1 MERKNANIDDVI
13 RTVETASAKE
23 LEELA
28 GIREAVEDLKGGRV
42 ATVDPVSR
50 SVSALNRTIENSRP
64 DFVANAPS
72 VDPIVEAM
80 KRLNLGDVSRIRE
93 DKVTNRAQQAAPTA
107 HNPPNRRREAITE
120 DVKAQRLE
128 TVKLAR
134 DLKGERVATV
144 DPVSRSVSALNRTI
158 ENSRPDFVANAPSV
172 DPIVDAMKRLNL
184 GDVSRVVQEG
194 IAQQEQQAKS
204 TTPKGKKRR
213 RKAIPED
220 IKAQRTEAA
229 EHAREMFDQ
238 KGGAQKS
245 QNQRDARG
253 RFIGKSGSKA
263 AAEDARA
270 ERAEKA
276 RRKEDDER
284 LNAESGLL
292 KKLSKVAEGI
302 GNPSETRAVDALG
315 YAVAGPLWAAGK
327 ELGGISKE
335 VGGSLNGA
343 RKSIADVI
351 RGNDDNSRRKG
362 FFRRKS
368 QNSAD
373 VVQVNTQKRTVQELQ
388 EQTSEIKEGNDKIL
402 SALDQI
408 AKNTGKKKGGLLSK
422 LFSLLGKGAGGVASL
437 LMGRGMLKK
446 AGALAFGA
454 LGAKKLV
461 GMLRGG
467 GKKTLAHEGGDL
479 AARAAGKLG
488 LKAVGKGALRAIPLV
503 GTVAG
508 GIYDA
513 VTGWNDTEAQRRAFG
528 LKSGQDPS
536 FQQKAAYTLANVLD
550 MGGLVSGISSAIG
563 EVLKSLGFEDIG
575 NMLQSFSTESIA
587 QAIDSGITNLET
599 YISNLGDT
607 ISTKFDDYTAKIGD
621 AVSAWF
627 SDTSNKLLEKLDAI
641 KDFFTVDNLKQV
653 FSDAIDSAIDFIKNP
668 GKHIKEAAGN
678 IWDGVKNLPGKALD
692 AAVDAVKN
700 TPAAMIVSKIPNPI
714 GEANAKEI
722 TPELKAPVNSEANAK
737 EIAPELKAPVNSE
750 ANAKEITPELKA
762 PVNSE
767 ANAKE
772 IAPELKAPVNSEAN
786 AKEIT
791 PELKAPVNSHQET
804 SDSKT
809 ESDAKQT
816 NIVTRVI
823 NAALDTAK
831 DSNKTV
837 KETANQIINANAVET
852 GNSALQK
859 IDKAIGQNSSS
870 SSSLNTTGT
879 RNDIQKAADTYN
891 NGRLDVKV
899 GGLGAEG
906 KANLDKLAPYFA
918 ELENKYGLPEGTL
931 YSIAATESGGDP
943 NAKSPLTRSPDGKLS
958 GGALGM
964 FQFTSIARKET
975 GISEQDAFDPVKSAE
990 AAALLMSKYLKQA
1003 NGDLNEAITA
1013 YNAGFGTI
1021 NKWKKG
1027 TGDLSKE
1034 NREYAIKVN
1043 THRARYLGGEI
1054 YTPEAGAQGG
1064 AQYGVRGPLPDNAVI
1079 DQSTG
1084 LAFTPGDSPFEKG
1097 GLVDKIG
1104 NAVGV
1109 NDLVNKFMN
1118 GRGMRREVVQGTLEE
1133 RARGKGTATAAGN
1146 VYVDTP
1152 MPVEEARPV
1161 ANNSSYFDQLGA
1173 QMGID
1178 GLFDK
1183 LRNSPGMRKNNAPE
1197 PASTSQVTT
1206 AANDLQQPTGRMQI
1220 DGQVISDLGGS
1231 GAKPTMQLADNTV
1244 SLDGETKRLFAQMTS
1259 LLARIEEHTKDSA
1272 KGQGTVV
1279 KVSTPQPGV
1288 MRTVPLSIDDPLM
1301 NDYARVD

>member
-64 DFVANAPS
+64 DFVA
-72 VDPIVEAM
+72 
-80 KRLNLGDVSRIRE
+80 K
-93 DKVTNRAQQAAPTA
+93 
-107 HNPPNRRREAITE
+107 
-120 DVKAQRLE
+120 
-128 TVKLAR
+128 
-134 DLKGERVATV
+134 
-144 DPVSRSVSALNRTI
+144 
-158 ENSRPDFVANAPSV
+158 APSV

-184 GDVSRVVQEG
+184 GDVSRVVQEDV
-194 IAQQEQQAKS
+194 AQQEQRAKS

-220 IKAQRTEAA
+220 VKAQRTEAA
-229 EHAREMFDQ
+229 EHAREMFGQ

-253 RFIGKSGSKA
+253 RFIGKPGSKA

-388 EQTSEIKEGNDKIL
+388 DQTSEIKEGNDKIL

-550 MGGLVSGISSAIG
+550 LGGLVSGISSAIG
-563 EVLKSLGFEDIG
+563 DVLKSLGFEDIG

-668 GKHIKEAAGN
+668 GKHIKEAASN

-700 TPAAMIVSKIPNPI
+700 TPAAMIVSKTPNPI

-722 TPELKAPVNSEANAK
+722 TPELKAPVNS
-737 EIAPELKAPVNSE
+737 
-750 ANAKEITPELKA
+750 
-762 PVNSE
+762 
-767 ANAKE
+767 
-772 IAPELKAPVNSEAN
+772 
-786 AKEIT
+786 
-791 PELKAPVNSHQET
+791 QQGT
-804 SDSKT
+804 SDSKA

-816 NIVTRVI
+816 NIAARVI
-823 NAALDTAK
+823 NAALDMAK

-852 GNSALQK
+852 GNKAAQTIDAALGQSATGKEEALSAYEIDKRRFNNGKDVSLPKLNTAGYQWISDNADYFDELERKYGLEKGILSAVASAESSAGQRTGNPVDKNGNKLSSALGAFQITK
-859 IDKAIGQNSSS
+859 
-870 SSSLNTTGT
+870 GT
-879 RNDIQKAADTYN
+879 REDLGLSDADAMDTRKAAD
-891 NGRLDVKV
+891 
-899 GGLGAEG
+899 GA
-906 KANLDKLAPYFA
+906 
-918 ELENKYGLPEGTL
+918 
-931 YSIAATESGGDP
+931 
-943 NAKSPLTRSPDGKLS
+943 
-958 GGALGM
+958 
-964 FQFTSIARKET
+964 
-975 GISEQDAFDPVKSAE
+975 
-990 AAALLMSKYLKQA
+990 
-1003 NGDLNEAITA
+1003 
-1013 YNAGFGTI
+1013 
-1021 NKWKKG
+1021 
-1027 TGDLSKE
+1027 
-1034 NREYAIKVN
+1034 
-1043 THRARYLGGEI
+1043 ARYLSMLMNRYNGDQGRAIAAYHAGMGHVDKGRVVAGTGE
-1054 YTPEAGAQGG
+1054 YVTR
-1064 AQYGVRGPLPDNAVI
+1064 VRGYQQMLNNGAVYGSKVDHSAPAIHEKIPDNAVI

-1161 ANNSSYFDQLGA
+1161 ASNSSYFDQLGA

-1197 PASTSQVTT
+1197 PASTSLVTT

>member
-80 KRLNLGDVSRIRE
+80 KRLNLGDVSRVVQE
-93 DKVTNRAQQAAPTA
+93 DVALQEPRAKSTTRKGKK
-107 HNPPNRRREAITE
+107 RRKKAITE
-120 DVKAQRLE
+120 DV
-128 TVKLAR
+128 
-134 DLKGERVATV
+134 
-144 DPVSRSVSALNRTI
+144 
-158 ENSRPDFVANAPSV
+158 
-172 DPIVDAMKRLNL
+172 
-184 GDVSRVVQEG
+184 
-194 IAQQEQQAKS
+194 
-204 TTPKGKKRR
+204 
-213 RKAIPED
+213 
-220 IKAQRTEAA
+220 KAQRTEAA
-229 EHAREMFDQ
+229 EHAREMFGQ

-245 QNQRDARG
+245 QNQRDVRG

-263 AAEDARA
+263 AAEDVRA

-276 RRKEDDER
+276 WRKEDDER

-368 QNSAD
+368 QSSAD

-422 LFSLLGKGAGGVASL
+422 LFSLLGKGAGGIASLIFGRGALKKVGSMALGALGIKKVASL
-437 LMGRGMLKK
+437 LG
-446 AGALAFGA
+446 F
-454 LGAKKLV
+454 
-461 GMLRGG
+461 G
-467 GKKTLAHEGGDL
+467 GKKAAAKEAGELATRG
-479 AARAAGKLG
+479 AGKLATKG
-488 LKAVGKGALRAIPLV
+488 LGKLGVKALAKGALRAIPLV

-528 LKSGQDPS
+528 LKSGQEPS

-563 EVLKSLGFEDIG
+563 GVLKSLGFEDIG

-587 QAIDSGITNLET
+587 QAIDSGITSLET
-599 YISNLGDT
+599 YISKLGDT
-607 ISTKFDDYTAKIGD
+607 ISTTFSDYTAKIGD
-621 AVSAWF
+621 AISAWF
-627 SDTSNKLLEKLDAI
+627 SDTTKNLNEKLDAI
-641 KDFFTVDNLKQV
+641 KNFFTVDNLKQV

-668 GKHIKEAAGN
+668 GKHIKEAGSNLWNTVKEHAGEAMN
-678 IWDGVKNLPGKALD
+678 KTAD
-692 AAVDAVKN
+692 AIIQS
-700 TPAAMIVSKIPNPI
+700 TPLGLAASTLVNK
-714 GEANAKEI
+714 ANAKEV
-722 TPELKAPVNSEANAK
+722 TPELKTPAKESQEANTPK
-737 EIAPELKAPVNSE
+737 SEDTPKKA
-750 ANAKEITPELKA
+750 
-762 PVNSE
+762 
-767 ANAKE
+767 
-772 IAPELKAPVNSEAN
+772 
-786 AKEIT
+786 
-791 PELKAPVNSHQET
+791 
-804 SDSKT
+804 
-809 ESDAKQT
+809 
-816 NIVTRVI
+816 NIVTRVV
-823 NAALDTAK
+823 NASLDTAK

-837 KETANQIINANAVET
+837 KQTANQIINANAVET
-852 GNSALQK
+852 GNKAAQTIDAALGQSATGKEEALSAYEIDKRRFNNGKDVSLPKLNAAGYQWISDNADYFDELERKYGLEKGILSAVASAESSAGQTTGNPVDKNGNKLSSALGAFQITK
-859 IDKAIGQNSSS
+859 
-870 SSSLNTTGT
+870 GT
-879 RNDIQKAADTYN
+879 REDLGLSDADAMDTRKAAD
-891 NGRLDVKV
+891 
-899 GGLGAEG
+899 GA
-906 KANLDKLAPYFA
+906 
-918 ELENKYGLPEGTL
+918 
-931 YSIAATESGGDP
+931 
-943 NAKSPLTRSPDGKLS
+943 
-958 GGALGM
+958 
-964 FQFTSIARKET
+964 
-975 GISEQDAFDPVKSAE
+975 
-990 AAALLMSKYLKQA
+990 
-1003 NGDLNEAITA
+1003 
-1013 YNAGFGTI
+1013 
-1021 NKWKKG
+1021 
-1027 TGDLSKE
+1027 
-1034 NREYAIKVN
+1034 
-1043 THRARYLGGEI
+1043 ARYLSMLMNRYNGDQGRAIAAYHAGMGHVDKGRVVAGTGE
-1054 YTPEAGAQGG
+1054 YVTR
-1064 AQYGVRGPLPDNAVI
+1064 VRGYQQMLNNGAVYGSKVDHSAPAIYEKIPDNAVI

-1178 GLFDK
+1178 GLYDK
-1183 LRNSPGMRKNNAPE
+1183 LINARGMRSNNSPQPN
-1197 PASTSQVTT
+1197 STSQVTT

-1231 GAKPTMQLADNTV
+1231 GAKPTMQLDDNTV

>member
-42 ATVDPVSR
+42 DTVDPVSR

-64 DFVANAPS
+64 DFVA
-72 VDPIVEAM
+72 
-80 KRLNLGDVSRIRE
+80 K
-93 DKVTNRAQQAAPTA
+93 
-107 HNPPNRRREAITE
+107 
-120 DVKAQRLE
+120 
-128 TVKLAR
+128 
-134 DLKGERVATV
+134 
-144 DPVSRSVSALNRTI
+144 
-158 ENSRPDFVANAPSV
+158 APSV

-184 GDVSRVVQEG
+184 GDVSRVVQEDV
-194 IAQQEQQAKS
+194 AQQEQRAKS

-220 IKAQRTEAA
+220 VKAQRTEAA
-229 EHAREMFDQ
+229 EHAREMFGQ

-550 MGGLVSGISSAIG
+550 LGGLVSGISSAIG
-563 EVLKSLGFEDIG
+563 DVLKSLGFEDIG

-587 QAIDSGITNLET
+587 QAIDSGVTNLET

-722 TPELKAPVNSEANAK
+722 TPELKAPVNS
-737 EIAPELKAPVNSE
+737 
-750 ANAKEITPELKA
+750 
-762 PVNSE
+762 
-767 ANAKE
+767 
-772 IAPELKAPVNSEAN
+772 
-786 AKEIT
+786 
-791 PELKAPVNSHQET
+791 HQET

-816 NIVTRVI
+816 NIATRVI

-852 GNSALQK
+852 GNSAVRK
-859 IDKAIGQNSSS
+859 IDSAIGQNSSS
-870 SSSLNTTGT
+870 SSSRNTTGT
-879 RNDIQKAADTYN
+879 GNDIQKAADTYN
-891 NGRLDVKV
+891 NGNLDVKV
-899 GGLGAEG
+899 GSLGAEG

-931 YSIAATESGGDP
+931 YAIAATESGGNP
-943 NAKSPLTRSPDGKLS
+943 YAKSQT
-958 GGALGM
+958 GALGM
-964 FQFTSIARKET
+964 FQFTGIAREET
-975 GISEQDAFDPVKSAE
+975 GLAEGESFDPVKSAE

-1054 YTPEAGAQGG
+1054 YTPGAGAQGG
-1064 AQYGVRGPLPDNAVI
+1064 AQYGVREPLPDNAVI

-1161 ANNSSYFDQLGA
+1161 ASNSSYFDQLGA

>member
-50 SVSALNRTIENSRP
+50 SVSALNHTIENSRP
-64 DFVANAPS
+64 DFVA
-72 VDPIVEAM
+72 
-80 KRLNLGDVSRIRE
+80 K
-93 DKVTNRAQQAAPTA
+93 
-107 HNPPNRRREAITE
+107 
-120 DVKAQRLE
+120 
-128 TVKLAR
+128 
-134 DLKGERVATV
+134 
-144 DPVSRSVSALNRTI
+144 
-158 ENSRPDFVANAPSV
+158 APSV

-184 GDVSRVVQEG
+184 GDVSRVVQEDV
-194 IAQQEQQAKS
+194 AQQEQRAKS
-204 TTPKGKKRR
+204 TTPNGKKRR

-220 IKAQRTEAA
+220 VKAQRTEAA
-229 EHAREMFDQ
+229 EHAREMFGQ

-388 EQTSEIKEGNDKIL
+388 DQTSEIKEGNDKIL

-467 GKKTLAHEGGDL
+467 GKKTLVHEGGDL

-587 QAIDSGITNLET
+587 LAIDSGITNLET

-668 GKHIKEAAGN
+668 GKQIKEAAGN

-722 TPELKAPVNSEANAK
+722 TPELKAPVNS
-737 EIAPELKAPVNSE
+737 
-750 ANAKEITPELKA
+750 
-762 PVNSE
+762 
-767 ANAKE
+767 
-772 IAPELKAPVNSEAN
+772 
-786 AKEIT
+786 
-791 PELKAPVNSHQET
+791 HQGT

-816 NIVTRVI
+816 NIAARVI
-823 NAALDTAK
+823 NAALDMAK

-852 GNSALQK
+852 GNKAAQTIDAALGQSATGKEEALSAYEIDKRRFNNGKDVSLPKLNAAGYQWISDNADYFDELERKYGLEKGILSAVASAESSAGQRTGNPVDKNGNKLSSALGAFQITK
-859 IDKAIGQNSSS
+859 
-870 SSSLNTTGT
+870 GT
-879 RNDIQKAADTYN
+879 REDLGLSDADAMDTRKAAD
-891 NGRLDVKV
+891 
-899 GGLGAEG
+899 GA
-906 KANLDKLAPYFA
+906 
-918 ELENKYGLPEGTL
+918 
-931 YSIAATESGGDP
+931 
-943 NAKSPLTRSPDGKLS
+943 
-958 GGALGM
+958 
-964 FQFTSIARKET
+964 
-975 GISEQDAFDPVKSAE
+975 
-990 AAALLMSKYLKQA
+990 
-1003 NGDLNEAITA
+1003 
-1013 YNAGFGTI
+1013 
-1021 NKWKKG
+1021 
-1027 TGDLSKE
+1027 
-1034 NREYAIKVN
+1034 
-1043 THRARYLGGEI
+1043 ARYLSMLMNRYNGDQGRAIAAYHAGMGHVDKGRVVVGTGE
-1054 YTPEAGAQGG
+1054 YVTR
-1064 AQYGVRGPLPDNAVI
+1064 VRGYQQMLNNGAVYGSKVDHSAPAIYEKIPDNAVI

-1161 ANNSSYFDQLGA
+1161 ASNSSYFDQLGA

-1183 LRNSPGMRKNNAPE
+1183 LRNSPGMRKNNALE

>member
-28 GIREAVEDLKGGRV
+28 GIREAVEDLKGERV

-80 KRLNLGDVSRIRE
+80 KRLNLGDVPRVVQE
-93 DKVTNRAQQAAPTA
+93 DVALQEPQAKSTT
-107 HNPPNRRREAITE
+107 RKGKKRGRKAITE
-120 DVKAQRLE
+120 DV
-128 TVKLAR
+128 
-134 DLKGERVATV
+134 
-144 DPVSRSVSALNRTI
+144 
-158 ENSRPDFVANAPSV
+158 
-172 DPIVDAMKRLNL
+172 
-184 GDVSRVVQEG
+184 
-194 IAQQEQQAKS
+194 
-204 TTPKGKKRR
+204 
-213 RKAIPED
+213 
-220 IKAQRTEAA
+220 KAQRTEAA
-229 EHAREMFDQ
+229 EHAREMFGQ
-238 KGGAQKS
+238 KGGTQKS

-270 ERAEKA
+270 ERAEKT

-351 RGNDDNSRRKG
+351 RGNDDNSRKKG

-368 QNSAD
+368 QSSAD

-388 EQTSEIKEGNDKIL
+388 DQTSEIKEGNDKIL

-422 LFSLLGKGAGGVASL
+422 LFSLLGKGAGGIASL
-437 LMGRGMLKK
+437 IFGRGALKK
-446 AGALAFGA
+446 VGSMALGA
-454 LGAKKLV
+454 LGIKGV
-461 GMLRGG
+461 
-467 GKKTLAHEGGDL
+467 
-479 AARAAGKLG
+479 GKLG
-488 LKAVGKGALRAIPLV
+488 IKAVAKGALRAIPLV

-513 VTGWNDTEAQRRAFG
+513 VTGWNDIEAQRRAFG

-587 QAIDSGITNLET
+587 QAIDSGVTNLET

-621 AVSAWF
+621 AISAWF
-627 SDTSNKLLEKLDAI
+627 SDTTKNLNEKLDAI
-641 KDFFTVDNLKQV
+641 KNFFTVDNLKQV

-668 GKHIKEAAGN
+668 GKYIKEAGS
-678 IWDGVKNLPGKALD
+678 NLWSAAKELSGEVAD
-692 AAVDAVKN
+692 AAVQS
-700 TPAAMIVSKIPNPI
+700 TPVAWVASKLVNK
-714 GEANAKEI
+714 ADAKEV
-722 TPELKAPVNSEANAK
+722 TPELKTPAK
-737 EIAPELKAPVNSE
+737 ESQEDNAP
-750 ANAKEITPELKA
+750 
-762 PVNSE
+762 
-767 ANAKE
+767 
-772 IAPELKAPVNSEAN
+772 
-786 AKEIT
+786 
-791 PELKAPVNSHQET
+791 
-804 SDSKT
+804 KT
-809 ESDAKQT
+809 EYTPKKA
-816 NIVTRVI
+816 NIVTRVV
-823 NAALDTAK
+823 NASLDTAK

-852 GNSALQK
+852 GNRALQK
-859 IDKAIGQNSSS
+859 IDNAIGQNSSS

-891 NGRLDVKV
+891 NGNLDVKV
-899 GGLGAEG
+899 GSLGAEG

-931 YSIAATESGGDP
+931 YAIAATESGGDP
-943 NAKSPLTRSPDGKLS
+943 NAKSTLTRSPNGKLS

-964 FQFTSIARKET
+964 FQFTSVAREET
-975 GISEQDAFDPVKSAE
+975 GLSREDSFNPEKSAE

-1054 YTPEAGAQGG
+1054 YTPGAGAQGG

-1133 RARGKGTATAAGN
+1133 RARGRGTATAAGN

-1178 GLFDK
+1178 GLYDK
-1183 LRNSPGMRKNNAPE
+1183 LINARGMRSNNSPQ

>member
-28 GIREAVEDLKGGRV
+28 GIREAVEDLKGERV

-64 DFVANAPS
+64 DFVTNAPS
-72 VDPIVEAM
+72 VDSIVDAM

-93 DKVTNRAQQAAPTA
+93 DKVTNREQQAAPTA

-128 TVKLAR
+128 TVKLDR

-229 EHAREMFDQ
+229 EHARKMFDQ

-422 LFSLLGKGAGGVASL
+422 LFSLLGKGAGGIASLIFGRGVLKKVGSMALGALGIKKVASL
-437 LMGRGMLKK
+437 LG
-446 AGALAFGA
+446 F
-454 LGAKKLV
+454 
-461 GMLRGG
+461 G
-467 GKKTLAHEGGDL
+467 GKKAAAKEAGELATRG
-479 AARAAGKLG
+479 AGKLATKG
-488 LKAVGKGALRAIPLV
+488 LGKLGVKALAKGALRAIPLV

-513 VTGWNDTEAQRRAFG
+513 VTGWNDTEAQRRTFG
-528 LKSGQDPS
+528 LKDGEDPS

-563 EVLKSLGFEDIG
+563 GVLKSLGFEDIG

-607 ISTKFDDYTAKIGD
+607 ISTTFSDYTAKIGD
-621 AVSAWF
+621 AISAWF
-627 SDTSNKLLEKLDAI
+627 SDTTKNLNEKLDAI
-641 KDFFTVDNLKQV
+641 KNFFTVDNLKQV

-668 GKHIKEAAGN
+668 GKYIKEAGS
-678 IWDGVKNLPGKALD
+678 NLWSAAKELSGEVAD
-692 AAVDAVKN
+692 AAVQS
-700 TPAAMIVSKIPNPI
+700 TPVAWVASKLVNK
-714 GEANAKEI
+714 ADAKEV
-722 TPELKAPVNSEANAK
+722 TPELKTPAK
-737 EIAPELKAPVNSE
+737 ESQEDNAP
-750 ANAKEITPELKA
+750 
-762 PVNSE
+762 
-767 ANAKE
+767 
-772 IAPELKAPVNSEAN
+772 
-786 AKEIT
+786 
-791 PELKAPVNSHQET
+791 
-804 SDSKT
+804 KT
-809 ESDAKQT
+809 EYTPKKA
-816 NIVTRVI
+816 NIVTRVV
-823 NAALDTAK
+823 NASLDTAK

-859 IDKAIGQNSSS
+859 IDNAIGQNSSS

-891 NGRLDVKV
+891 NGNLDVKV
-899 GGLGAEG
+899 GSLGAEG

-931 YSIAATESGGDP
+931 YAIAATESGGNP
-943 NAKSPLTRSPDGKLS
+943 YAKSQT
-958 GGALGM
+958 GALGM
-964 FQFTSIARKET
+964 FQFTGIAREET
-975 GISEQDAFDPVKSAE
+975 GLAEGESFDPVKSAE

-1054 YTPEAGAQGG
+1054 YTPGAGAQGG

-1152 MPVEEARPV
+1152 MPVEEAPPV

-1173 QMGID
+1173 QMEID

-1197 PASTSQVTT
+1197 PASTSKVTT

-1244 SLDGETKRLFAQMTS
+1244 SLDGETKRLFAQMAS

>member
-64 DFVANAPS
+64 DFVA
-72 VDPIVEAM
+72 
-80 KRLNLGDVSRIRE
+80 K
-93 DKVTNRAQQAAPTA
+93 
-107 HNPPNRRREAITE
+107 
-120 DVKAQRLE
+120 
-128 TVKLAR
+128 
-134 DLKGERVATV
+134 
-144 DPVSRSVSALNRTI
+144 
-158 ENSRPDFVANAPSV
+158 APSV

-184 GDVSRVVQEG
+184 GDVSRVVQEDV
-194 IAQQEQQAKS
+194 AQQEQRAKS

-220 IKAQRTEAA
+220 VKAQRTEAA
-229 EHAREMFDQ
+229 EHAREMFGQ

-315 YAVAGPLWAAGK
+315 YAIAGPLWAAGK

-388 EQTSEIKEGNDKIL
+388 DQTSEIKEGNDKIL

-587 QAIDSGITNLET
+587 LAIDSGITNLET

-722 TPELKAPVNSEANAK
+722 TPELKAPVNSY
-737 EIAPELKAPVNSE
+737 
-750 ANAKEITPELKA
+750 
-762 PVNSE
+762 
-767 ANAKE
+767 
-772 IAPELKAPVNSEAN
+772 
-786 AKEIT
+786 
-791 PELKAPVNSHQET
+791 QGT

-816 NIVTRVI
+816 NIAARVI
-823 NAALDTAK
+823 NAALDMAK

-837 KETANQIINANAVET
+837 KETANQISNANAVET
-852 GNSALQK
+852 GNKAAQTIDAALGQSATGKEEALSAYEIDKRRFNNGKDVSLPKLNAAGYQWISDNADYFDELERKYGLEKGILSAVASAESSAGQRTGNPVDKNGNKLSSALGAFQITK
-859 IDKAIGQNSSS
+859 
-870 SSSLNTTGT
+870 GT
-879 RNDIQKAADTYN
+879 REDLGLSDADAMDTRKAAD
-891 NGRLDVKV
+891 
-899 GGLGAEG
+899 GA
-906 KANLDKLAPYFA
+906 
-918 ELENKYGLPEGTL
+918 
-931 YSIAATESGGDP
+931 
-943 NAKSPLTRSPDGKLS
+943 
-958 GGALGM
+958 
-964 FQFTSIARKET
+964 
-975 GISEQDAFDPVKSAE
+975 
-990 AAALLMSKYLKQA
+990 
-1003 NGDLNEAITA
+1003 
-1013 YNAGFGTI
+1013 
-1021 NKWKKG
+1021 
-1027 TGDLSKE
+1027 
-1034 NREYAIKVN
+1034 
-1043 THRARYLGGEI
+1043 ARYLSMLMNRYNGDQGRAIAAYHAGMGHVDKGRVVAGTGE
-1054 YTPEAGAQGG
+1054 YVTR
-1064 AQYGVRGPLPDNAVI
+1064 VRGYQQMLNNGAVYGSKVDHSAPAIYEKIPDNAVI

-1133 RARGKGTATAAGN
+1133 RARGRGTATAAGN

-1178 GLFDK
+1178 GLYDK
-1183 LRNSPGMRKNNAPE
+1183 LINARGMRSNNSPQ

>member
-28 GIREAVEDLKGGRV
+28 GIREAVEDLKGERV

-64 DFVANAPS
+64 DFVTNVPS
-72 VDPIVEAM
+72 VDSIVDAM

-93 DKVTNRAQQAAPTA
+93 DKVTNREQQAAPTA

-213 RKAIPED
+213 RKAISED

-388 EQTSEIKEGNDKIL
+388 DQTSEIKEGNDKIL

-587 QAIDSGITNLET
+587 LAIDSGITNLET

-627 SDTSNKLLEKLDAI
+627 SDRSNKLLEKLDAI

-722 TPELKAPVNSEANAK
+722 TPELKAPVNS
-737 EIAPELKAPVNSE
+737 
-750 ANAKEITPELKA
+750 
-762 PVNSE
+762 
-767 ANAKE
+767 
-772 IAPELKAPVNSEAN
+772 
-786 AKEIT
+786 
-791 PELKAPVNSHQET
+791 HQGT

-816 NIVTRVI
+816 NIAARVI
-823 NAALDTAK
+823 NAALDMAK

-852 GNSALQK
+852 GNKAAQTIDAALGQSATGKEEALSAYEIDKRRFNNGKDVSLPKLNAAGYQWISDNADYFDELERKYGLEKGILSAVASAESSAGQRTGNPVDKNGNKLSSALGAFQITK
-859 IDKAIGQNSSS
+859 
-870 SSSLNTTGT
+870 GT
-879 RNDIQKAADTYN
+879 REDLGLSDADAMDTRKAAD
-891 NGRLDVKV
+891 
-899 GGLGAEG
+899 GA
-906 KANLDKLAPYFA
+906 
-918 ELENKYGLPEGTL
+918 
-931 YSIAATESGGDP
+931 
-943 NAKSPLTRSPDGKLS
+943 
-958 GGALGM
+958 
-964 FQFTSIARKET
+964 
-975 GISEQDAFDPVKSAE
+975 
-990 AAALLMSKYLKQA
+990 
-1003 NGDLNEAITA
+1003 
-1013 YNAGFGTI
+1013 
-1021 NKWKKG
+1021 
-1027 TGDLSKE
+1027 
-1034 NREYAIKVN
+1034 
-1043 THRARYLGGEI
+1043 ARYLSMLMNRYNGDQGRAIAAYHAGMGHVDKGRVVAGTGE
-1054 YTPEAGAQGG
+1054 YVTR
-1064 AQYGVRGPLPDNAVI
+1064 VRGYQQMLNNGAVYGSKVDHSAPAIYEKIPDNAVI

-1161 ANNSSYFDQLGA
+1161 ASNSSYFDQLGA

-1183 LRNSPGMRKNNAPE
+1183 LRNSPGMRKNNALE

>member
-50 SVSALNRTIENSRP
+50 SVSALNHTIENSRP
-64 DFVANAPS
+64 DFVA
-72 VDPIVEAM
+72 
-80 KRLNLGDVSRIRE
+80 K
-93 DKVTNRAQQAAPTA
+93 
-107 HNPPNRRREAITE
+107 
-120 DVKAQRLE
+120 
-128 TVKLAR
+128 
-134 DLKGERVATV
+134 
-144 DPVSRSVSALNRTI
+144 
-158 ENSRPDFVANAPSV
+158 APSV

-184 GDVSRVVQEG
+184 GDVSRVVQEDV
-194 IAQQEQQAKS
+194 AQQEQRAKS
-204 TTPKGKKRR
+204 TTPNGKKRR

-220 IKAQRTEAA
+220 VKAQRTEAA
-229 EHAREMFDQ
+229 EHAREMFGQ

-388 EQTSEIKEGNDKIL
+388 DQTSEIKEGNDKIL

-587 QAIDSGITNLET
+587 QAIDSGITNLEI

-678 IWDGVKNLPGKALD
+678 ILDGVKNLPGKALD

-722 TPELKAPVNSEANAK
+722 TPELKAPVNS
-737 EIAPELKAPVNSE
+737 
-750 ANAKEITPELKA
+750 
-762 PVNSE
+762 
-767 ANAKE
+767 
-772 IAPELKAPVNSEAN
+772 
-786 AKEIT
+786 
-791 PELKAPVNSHQET
+791 HQET
-804 SDSKT
+804 SNSKT

-816 NIVTRVI
+816 NIATRVI

-831 DSNKTV
+831 DSNKTA

-859 IDKAIGQNSSS
+859 IDNAIGQNSSS

-891 NGRLDVKV
+891 NGNLDVKV
-899 GGLGAEG
+899 GSLGAEG

-931 YSIAATESGGDP
+931 HSIAATESNGNP
-943 NAKSPLTRSPDGKLS
+943 YAKSQT
-958 GGALGM
+958 GALGM
-964 FQFTSIARKET
+964 FQFTDIARKET
-975 GISEQDAFDPVKSAE
+975 GLSREDSFNPEKSAE

-1003 NGDLNEAITA
+1003 KGDWNEAITA
-1013 YNAGFGTI
+1013 YNAGFRTI
-1021 NKWKKG
+1021 NNWKKG

-1054 YTPEAGAQGG
+1054 YTPGAGAQGG
-1064 AQYGVRGPLPDNAVI
+1064 AQYGIRGALPDNAVI

-1133 RARGKGTATAAGN
+1133 RARGKGTVTAAGN

-1152 MPVEEARPV
+1152 MPAEEARPV

-1178 GLFDK
+1178 GLYDK
-1183 LRNSPGMRKNNAPE
+1183 LINARGMRSNNSPQ
-1197 PASTSQVTT
+1197 PASTPQVTT

>member
-28 GIREAVEDLKGGRV
+28 GIREAVEDLKGERV

-64 DFVANAPS
+64 DFVTNVPS
-72 VDPIVEAM
+72 VDSIVDAM
-80 KRLNLGDVSRIRE
+80 KRLNLGDASRIRE
-93 DKVTNRAQQAAPTA
+93 DKVTNREQQAAPTA

-213 RKAIPED
+213 RKAISED

-388 EQTSEIKEGNDKIL
+388 DQTSEIKEGNDKIL

-422 LFSLLGKGAGGVASL
+422 LFSLLGKGAGGIASLIFGRGALKKVGSMALGALGIKKVASL
-437 LMGRGMLKK
+437 LG
-446 AGALAFGA
+446 F
-454 LGAKKLV
+454 
-461 GMLRGG
+461 G
-467 GKKTLAHEGGDL
+467 GKKAAAKEAGELATRG
-479 AARAAGKLG
+479 AGKLATKG
-488 LKAVGKGALRAIPLV
+488 LEKLGVKAFAKGALRAIPLV

-513 VTGWNDTEAQRRAFG
+513 VTGWNDTEAQRRTFG
-528 LKSGQDPS
+528 LKDGEDPS

-550 MGGLVSGISSAIG
+550 MGGLVSGISNAIG
-563 EVLKSLGFEDIG
+563 GVLKSLGFEDIG

-607 ISTKFDDYTAKIGD
+607 ISTTFNDYTAKIGD
-621 AVSAWF
+621 AISAWF
-627 SDTSNKLLEKLDAI
+627 SDTTKSLNEKLDAI
-641 KDFFTVDNLKQV
+641 KDFFTVDNLKKV

-668 GKHIKEAAGN
+668 GKYIKEAGS
-678 IWDGVKNLPGKALD
+678 NLWSAAKELSGEVAD
-692 AAVDAVKN
+692 AAVQS
-700 TPAAMIVSKIPNPI
+700 TPVAWVASKLVNK
-714 GEANAKEI
+714 ADAKEV
-722 TPELKAPVNSEANAK
+722 TPELKTPAK
-737 EIAPELKAPVNSE
+737 ERQEDNAP
-750 ANAKEITPELKA
+750 
-762 PVNSE
+762 
-767 ANAKE
+767 
-772 IAPELKAPVNSEAN
+772 
-786 AKEIT
+786 
-791 PELKAPVNSHQET
+791 
-804 SDSKT
+804 KT
-809 ESDAKQT
+809 EYTSKKA
-816 NIVTRVI
+816 NIVTRVV
-823 NAALDTAK
+823 NASLDTAK

-891 NGRLDVKV
+891 NGNLDVKV
-899 GGLGAEG
+899 GSLGAEG

-931 YSIAATESGGDP
+931 YAIAATESGGNP
-943 NAKSPLTRSPDGKLS
+943 YAKSQT
-958 GGALGM
+958 GALGM
-964 FQFTSIARKET
+964 FQFTGIAREET
-975 GISEQDAFDPVKSAE
+975 GLAEGESFDPVKSAE

-1054 YTPEAGAQGG
+1054 YTPGAGAQGG

-1133 RARGKGTATAAGN
+1133 RARGKGTATATGN

-1161 ANNSSYFDQLGA
+1161 ASNSSYFDQLGA

>member
-80 KRLNLGDVSRIRE
+80 KRLNLGDVPRVVQE
-93 DKVTNRAQQAAPTA
+93 DVALQEPQAKSTT
-107 HNPPNRRREAITE
+107 RKGKKRGRKAITE
-120 DVKAQRLE
+120 DV
-128 TVKLAR
+128 
-134 DLKGERVATV
+134 
-144 DPVSRSVSALNRTI
+144 
-158 ENSRPDFVANAPSV
+158 
-172 DPIVDAMKRLNL
+172 
-184 GDVSRVVQEG
+184 
-194 IAQQEQQAKS
+194 
-204 TTPKGKKRR
+204 
-213 RKAIPED
+213 
-220 IKAQRTEAA
+220 KAQRTEAA
-229 EHAREMFDQ
+229 EHAREMFGQ
-238 KGGAQKS
+238 KGGTQKS

-270 ERAEKA
+270 ERAEKT

-351 RGNDDNSRRKG
+351 RGNDDNSRKKG

-368 QNSAD
+368 QSSAD

-388 EQTSEIKEGNDKIL
+388 DQTSEIKEGNDKIL

-422 LFSLLGKGAGGVASL
+422 LFSLLGKGAGGIASL
-437 LMGRGMLKK
+437 IFGRGALKK
-446 AGALAFGA
+446 VGSMALGA
-454 LGAKKLV
+454 LGIKGV
-461 GMLRGG
+461 
-467 GKKTLAHEGGDL
+467 
-479 AARAAGKLG
+479 GKLG
-488 LKAVGKGALRAIPLV
+488 IKAVAKGALRAIPLV

-513 VTGWNDTEAQRRAFG
+513 VTGWNDIEAQRREFG

-587 QAIDSGITNLET
+587 QAIDGGVTNLET

-621 AVSAWF
+621 AISAWF
-627 SDTSNKLLEKLDAI
+627 SDTTKNLNEKLDAI
-641 KDFFTVDNLKQV
+641 KNFFTVDNLKQV

-668 GKHIKEAAGN
+668 GKYIKEAGS
-678 IWDGVKNLPGKALD
+678 NLWSAAKELSGEVAD
-692 AAVDAVKN
+692 AAVQS
-700 TPAAMIVSKIPNPI
+700 TPVAWVASKLVNK
-714 GEANAKEI
+714 ADAKEV
-722 TPELKAPVNSEANAK
+722 TPELKTPAK
-737 EIAPELKAPVNSE
+737 ESQEDNAP
-750 ANAKEITPELKA
+750 
-762 PVNSE
+762 
-767 ANAKE
+767 
-772 IAPELKAPVNSEAN
+772 
-786 AKEIT
+786 
-791 PELKAPVNSHQET
+791 
-804 SDSKT
+804 KT
-809 ESDAKQT
+809 EYTPKKA
-816 NIVTRVI
+816 NIVTRVV
-823 NAALDTAK
+823 NASLDTAK

-852 GNSALQK
+852 GNRALQK
-859 IDKAIGQNSSS
+859 IDNAIGQNSSS

-891 NGRLDVKV
+891 NGNLDVKV
-899 GGLGAEG
+899 GSLGAEG

-931 YSIAATESGGDP
+931 YAIAATESGGDP
-943 NAKSPLTRSPDGKLS
+943 NAKSTLTRSPNGKLS

-964 FQFTSIARKET
+964 FQFTSVAREET
-975 GISEQDAFDPVKSAE
+975 GLSREDSFNPEKSAE

-1054 YTPEAGAQGG
+1054 YTPGAGAQGG

-1133 RARGKGTATAAGN
+1133 RARGRGTATAAGN

-1178 GLFDK
+1178 GLYDK
-1183 LRNSPGMRKNNAPE
+1183 LINARGMRSNNSPQ

>member
-80 KRLNLGDVSRIRE
+80 KRLNLGDVSR
-93 DKVTNRAQQAAPTA
+93 
-107 HNPPNRRREAITE
+107 
-120 DVKAQRLE
+120 
-128 TVKLAR
+128 
-134 DLKGERVATV
+134 
-144 DPVSRSVSALNRTI
+144 
-158 ENSRPDFVANAPSV
+158 
-172 DPIVDAMKRLNL
+172 
-184 GDVSRVVQEG
+184 VVQEDV
-194 IAQQEQQAKS
+194 AQQEQRAKS

-220 IKAQRTEAA
+220 VKAQRTEAA
-229 EHAREMFDQ
+229 EHAREMFGQ

-270 ERAEKA
+270 ERAEKD

-388 EQTSEIKEGNDKIL
+388 DQTSEIKEGNDKIL

-550 MGGLVSGISSAIG
+550 LGGLVSGISSAIG
-563 EVLKSLGFEDIG
+563 DVLKSLGFEDIG

-668 GKHIKEAAGN
+668 GKHIKEAASN

-722 TPELKAPVNSEANAK
+722 TPELKAPVNS
-737 EIAPELKAPVNSE
+737 
-750 ANAKEITPELKA
+750 
-762 PVNSE
+762 
-767 ANAKE
+767 
-772 IAPELKAPVNSEAN
+772 
-786 AKEIT
+786 
-791 PELKAPVNSHQET
+791 QQGT
-804 SDSKT
+804 SDSKA

-816 NIVTRVI
+816 NIAARVI
-823 NAALDTAK
+823 NAALDMAK

-852 GNSALQK
+852 GNKAAQTIDAALGQSATGKEEALSAYEIDKRRFNNGKDVSLPKLNAAGYQWISDNADYFDELERKYGLEKGILSAVASAESSAGQRTGNPVDKNGNKLSSALGAFQITK
-859 IDKAIGQNSSS
+859 
-870 SSSLNTTGT
+870 GT
-879 RNDIQKAADTYN
+879 REDLGLSDADAMDTRKAAD
-891 NGRLDVKV
+891 
-899 GGLGAEG
+899 GA
-906 KANLDKLAPYFA
+906 
-918 ELENKYGLPEGTL
+918 
-931 YSIAATESGGDP
+931 
-943 NAKSPLTRSPDGKLS
+943 
-958 GGALGM
+958 
-964 FQFTSIARKET
+964 
-975 GISEQDAFDPVKSAE
+975 
-990 AAALLMSKYLKQA
+990 
-1003 NGDLNEAITA
+1003 
-1013 YNAGFGTI
+1013 
-1021 NKWKKG
+1021 
-1027 TGDLSKE
+1027 
-1034 NREYAIKVN
+1034 
-1043 THRARYLGGEI
+1043 ARYLSMLMNRYNGDQGRAIAAYHAGMGHVDKGRVVAGTGE
-1054 YTPEAGAQGG
+1054 YVTR
-1064 AQYGVRGPLPDNAVI
+1064 VRGYQQMLNNGAVYGSKVDHSAPAIHEKIPDNAVI

-1161 ANNSSYFDQLGA
+1161 ASNSSYFDQLGA

-1206 AANDLQQPTGRMQI
+1206 AVNDLQQPTGRMQI

>member
-28 GIREAVEDLKGGRV
+28 GIREAVEDLKGERV

-64 DFVANAPS
+64 DFVTNAPS
-72 VDPIVEAM
+72 VDSIVDAM

-93 DKVTNRAQQAAPTA
+93 DKVTNREQQAAPTA

-128 TVKLAR
+128 TVKLDR

-229 EHAREMFDQ
+229 EHARKMFDQ

-422 LFSLLGKGAGGVASL
+422 LFSLLGKGAGGIASLIFGRGVLKKVGSMALGALGIKKVASL
-437 LMGRGMLKK
+437 LG
-446 AGALAFGA
+446 F
-454 LGAKKLV
+454 
-461 GMLRGG
+461 G
-467 GKKTLAHEGGDL
+467 GKKAAAKEAGELATRG
-479 AARAAGKLG
+479 AGKLATKG
-488 LKAVGKGALRAIPLV
+488 LGKLGVKALAKGALRAIPLV

-513 VTGWNDTEAQRRAFG
+513 VTGWNDTEAQRRTFG
-528 LKSGQDPS
+528 LKDGEDPS

-563 EVLKSLGFEDIG
+563 GVLKSLGFEDIG

-607 ISTKFDDYTAKIGD
+607 ISTTFSDYTAKIGD
-621 AVSAWF
+621 AISAWF
-627 SDTSNKLLEKLDAI
+627 SDTTKNLNEKLDAI
-641 KDFFTVDNLKQV
+641 KNFFTVDNLKQV

-668 GKHIKEAAGN
+668 GKYIKEAGS
-678 IWDGVKNLPGKALD
+678 NLWSAAKELSGEVAD
-692 AAVDAVKN
+692 AAVQS
-700 TPAAMIVSKIPNPI
+700 TPVAWVASKLVNK
-714 GEANAKEI
+714 ADAKEV
-722 TPELKAPVNSEANAK
+722 TPELKTPAK
-737 EIAPELKAPVNSE
+737 ESQEDNAP
-750 ANAKEITPELKA
+750 
-762 PVNSE
+762 
-767 ANAKE
+767 
-772 IAPELKAPVNSEAN
+772 
-786 AKEIT
+786 
-791 PELKAPVNSHQET
+791 
-804 SDSKT
+804 KT
-809 ESDAKQT
+809 EYTPKKA
-816 NIVTRVI
+816 NIVTRVV
-823 NAALDTAK
+823 NASLDTAK

-859 IDKAIGQNSSS
+859 IDNAIGQNSSS

-891 NGRLDVKV
+891 NGNLDVKV
-899 GGLGAEG
+899 GNLGAEG

-931 YSIAATESGGDP
+931 YAIAATESGGNP
-943 NAKSPLTRSPDGKLS
+943 YAKSQT
-958 GGALGM
+958 GALGM
-964 FQFTSIARKET
+964 FQFTGIAREET
-975 GISEQDAFDPVKSAE
+975 GLAEGESFDPVKSAE

-1054 YTPEAGAQGG
+1054 YTPGAGAQGG

-1173 QMGID
+1173 QMEID

-1197 PASTSQVTT
+1197 PASTSKVTT

-1244 SLDGETKRLFAQMTS
+1244 SLDGETKRLFAQMAS

>member
-80 KRLNLGDVSRIRE
+80 KRLNLGDVPRVVQE
-93 DKVTNRAQQAAPTA
+93 DVALQEPQAKSTT
-107 HNPPNRRREAITE
+107 RKGKKRGRKAITE
-120 DVKAQRLE
+120 DV
-128 TVKLAR
+128 
-134 DLKGERVATV
+134 
-144 DPVSRSVSALNRTI
+144 
-158 ENSRPDFVANAPSV
+158 
-172 DPIVDAMKRLNL
+172 
-184 GDVSRVVQEG
+184 
-194 IAQQEQQAKS
+194 
-204 TTPKGKKRR
+204 
-213 RKAIPED
+213 
-220 IKAQRTEAA
+220 KAQRTEAA
-229 EHAREMFDQ
+229 EHAREMFGQ
-238 KGGAQKS
+238 KGGTQKS

-270 ERAEKA
+270 ERAEKT

-388 EQTSEIKEGNDKIL
+388 DQTSEIKEGNDKIL

-422 LFSLLGKGAGGVASL
+422 LFSLLGKGAGGIASL
-437 LMGRGMLKK
+437 IFGRGALKK
-446 AGALAFGA
+446 VGSMALGA
-454 LGAKKLV
+454 LGIKGV
-461 GMLRGG
+461 
-467 GKKTLAHEGGDL
+467 
-479 AARAAGKLG
+479 GKLG
-488 LKAVGKGALRAIPLV
+488 IKAVAKGALRAIPLV

-550 MGGLVSGISSAIG
+550 LGGLVSGISSAIG
-563 EVLKSLGFEDIG
+563 DVLKSLGFEDIG

-587 QAIDSGITNLET
+587 QAIDSGVTNLET

-621 AVSAWF
+621 AISAWF
-627 SDTSNKLLEKLDAI
+627 SDTTKNLNEKLDAI
-641 KDFFTVDNLKQV
+641 KNFFTVDNLKQV

-668 GKHIKEAAGN
+668 GKYIKEAGS
-678 IWDGVKNLPGKALD
+678 NLWSAAKELSGEVAD
-692 AAVDAVKN
+692 AAVQS
-700 TPAAMIVSKIPNPI
+700 TPVAWVASKLVNK
-714 GEANAKEI
+714 ADAKEV
-722 TPELKAPVNSEANAK
+722 TPELKTPAK
-737 EIAPELKAPVNSE
+737 ESQEDNAP
-750 ANAKEITPELKA
+750 
-762 PVNSE
+762 
-767 ANAKE
+767 
-772 IAPELKAPVNSEAN
+772 
-786 AKEIT
+786 
-791 PELKAPVNSHQET
+791 
-804 SDSKT
+804 KT
-809 ESDAKQT
+809 EYTPKKA
-816 NIVTRVI
+816 NIVTRVV
-823 NAALDTAK
+823 NASLDTAK

-852 GNSALQK
+852 GNRALQK
-859 IDKAIGQNSSS
+859 IDNAIGQNSSS

-891 NGRLDVKV
+891 NGNLDVKV
-899 GGLGAEG
+899 GSLGAEG

-931 YSIAATESGGDP
+931 YAIAATESGGDP
-943 NAKSPLTRSPDGKLS
+943 NAKSTLTRSPNGKLS

-964 FQFTSIARKET
+964 FQFTSVAREET
-975 GISEQDAFDPVKSAE
+975 GLSREDSFNPEKSAE

-1054 YTPEAGAQGG
+1054 YTPGAGAQGG

-1133 RARGKGTATAAGN
+1133 RARGRGTATAAGN

-1178 GLFDK
+1178 GLYDK
-1183 LRNSPGMRKNNAPE
+1183 LINARGMRSNNSPQ

>member
-80 KRLNLGDVSRIRE
+80 KRLNLGDVPRVVQE
-93 DKVTNRAQQAAPTA
+93 DVALQEPQAKSTT
-107 HNPPNRRREAITE
+107 RKGKKRGRKAITE
-120 DVKAQRLE
+120 DV
-128 TVKLAR
+128 
-134 DLKGERVATV
+134 
-144 DPVSRSVSALNRTI
+144 
-158 ENSRPDFVANAPSV
+158 
-172 DPIVDAMKRLNL
+172 
-184 GDVSRVVQEG
+184 
-194 IAQQEQQAKS
+194 
-204 TTPKGKKRR
+204 
-213 RKAIPED
+213 
-220 IKAQRTEAA
+220 KAQRTEAA
-229 EHAREMFDQ
+229 EHAREMFGQ
-238 KGGAQKS
+238 KGGTQKS

-270 ERAEKA
+270 ERAEKT

-351 RGNDDNSRRKG
+351 RGNDDNSRKKG

-368 QNSAD
+368 QSSAD

-388 EQTSEIKEGNDKIL
+388 DQTSEIKEGNDKIL

-422 LFSLLGKGAGGVASL
+422 LFSLLGKGAGGIASLIFGRGALKKVGSMALGALGIKKVASL
-437 LMGRGMLKK
+437 LG
-446 AGALAFGA
+446 F
-454 LGAKKLV
+454 
-461 GMLRGG
+461 G
-467 GKKTLAHEGGDL
+467 GKKAAAKEAGELATRG
-479 AARAAGKLG
+479 AGKLATKG
-488 LKAVGKGALRAIPLV
+488 LGKLGVKALAKGVLRAIPLV
-503 GTVAG
+503 GTVVG

-513 VTGWNDTEAQRRAFG
+513 VTGWNDTEAQRRTFG
-528 LKSGQDPS
+528 LKDGEDPS

-563 EVLKSLGFEDIG
+563 GVLKSLGFEDIG

-607 ISTKFDDYTAKIGD
+607 ISTTFNDYTAKIGD
-621 AVSAWF
+621 AISAWF
-627 SDTSNKLLEKLDAI
+627 SDTTKSLNEKLDAI
-641 KDFFTVDNLKQV
+641 KDFFTVDNLKKV

-668 GKHIKEAAGN
+668 GKYIKEAGS
-678 IWDGVKNLPGKALD
+678 NLWSAAKELSGEVAD
-692 AAVDAVKN
+692 AAVQS
-700 TPAAMIVSKIPNPI
+700 TPVAWVASKLVNK
-714 GEANAKEI
+714 ADAKEV
-722 TPELKAPVNSEANAK
+722 TPELKTPAK
-737 EIAPELKAPVNSE
+737 ERQEGNAP
-750 ANAKEITPELKA
+750 
-762 PVNSE
+762 
-767 ANAKE
+767 
-772 IAPELKAPVNSEAN
+772 
-786 AKEIT
+786 
-791 PELKAPVNSHQET
+791 
-804 SDSKT
+804 KT
-809 ESDAKQT
+809 EYTPKKA
-816 NIVTRVI
+816 NIVTRVV
-823 NAALDTAK
+823 NASLDTAK

-891 NGRLDVKV
+891 NGNLDVKV
-899 GGLGAEG
+899 GSLGAEG

-931 YSIAATESGGDP
+931 YAIAATESGGNP
-943 NAKSPLTRSPDGKLS
+943 YAKSQT
-958 GGALGM
+958 GALGM
-964 FQFTSIARKET
+964 FQFTGIAREET
-975 GISEQDAFDPVKSAE
+975 GLAEGESFDPVKSAE

-1054 YTPEAGAQGG
+1054 YTPGAGAQGG

-1161 ANNSSYFDQLGA
+1161 ASNSSYFDQLGA

>member
-64 DFVANAPS
+64 DFVAKAPS

-80 KRLNLGDVSRIRE
+80 KRLNLGDVSRVVQE
-93 DKVTNRAQQAAPTA
+93 DVALQEPQAKSTTRKGKK
-107 HNPPNRRREAITE
+107 RRKKAITE
-120 DVKAQRLE
+120 DV
-128 TVKLAR
+128 
-134 DLKGERVATV
+134 
-144 DPVSRSVSALNRTI
+144 
-158 ENSRPDFVANAPSV
+158 
-172 DPIVDAMKRLNL
+172 
-184 GDVSRVVQEG
+184 
-194 IAQQEQQAKS
+194 
-204 TTPKGKKRR
+204 
-213 RKAIPED
+213 
-220 IKAQRTEAA
+220 KAQRTEAA
-229 EHAREMFDQ
+229 EHAREMFGQ

-388 EQTSEIKEGNDKIL
+388 DQTSEIKEGNDKIL

-422 LFSLLGKGAGGVASL
+422 LFSLLGKGAGGIASL
-437 LMGRGMLKK
+437 IFGRGALKK
-446 AGALAFGA
+446 VGSMALGA
-454 LGAKKLV
+454 LGIKGV
-461 GMLRGG
+461 
-467 GKKTLAHEGGDL
+467 
-479 AARAAGKLG
+479 GKLG
-488 LKAVGKGALRAIPLV
+488 IKAVAKGALRAIPLV

-513 VTGWNDTEAQRRAFG
+513 VTGWNDIEAQRRAFG

-587 QAIDSGITNLET
+587 QAIDSGVTNLET

-621 AVSAWF
+621 AISAWF
-627 SDTSNKLLEKLDAI
+627 SDTTKNLNEKLDAI
-641 KDFFTVDNLKQV
+641 KNFFTVDNLKQV

-668 GKHIKEAAGN
+668 GKYIKEAGS
-678 IWDGVKNLPGKALD
+678 NLWSAAKELSGEVAD
-692 AAVDAVKN
+692 AAVQS
-700 TPAAMIVSKIPNPI
+700 TPVAWVASKLVNK
-714 GEANAKEI
+714 ADAKEV
-722 TPELKAPVNSEANAK
+722 TPELKTPAK
-737 EIAPELKAPVNSE
+737 ESQEDNAP
-750 ANAKEITPELKA
+750 
-762 PVNSE
+762 
-767 ANAKE
+767 
-772 IAPELKAPVNSEAN
+772 
-786 AKEIT
+786 
-791 PELKAPVNSHQET
+791 
-804 SDSKT
+804 KT
-809 ESDAKQT
+809 EYTPKKA
-816 NIVTRVI
+816 NIVTRVV
-823 NAALDTAK
+823 NASLDTAK

-852 GNSALQK
+852 GNRALQK
-859 IDKAIGQNSSS
+859 IDNAIGQNSSS

-891 NGRLDVKV
+891 NGNLDVKV
-899 GGLGAEG
+899 GSLGAEG

-931 YSIAATESGGDP
+931 YAIAATESGGDP
-943 NAKSPLTRSPDGKLS
+943 NAKSTLTRSPNGKLS

-964 FQFTSIARKET
+964 FQFTSVAREET
-975 GISEQDAFDPVKSAE
+975 GLSREDSFNPEKSAE

-1021 NKWKKG
+1021 NKWKKS

-1054 YTPEAGAQGG
+1054 YTPGAGAQGG

-1084 LAFTPGDSPFEKG
+1084 LVFTPGDSPFEKG

-1161 ANNSSYFDQLGA
+1161 ASNSSYFDQLGA

>member
-42 ATVDPVSR
+42 ATVDPVSH

-72 VDPIVEAM
+72 VAPIVEAM
-80 KRLNLGDVSRIRE
+80 KRLNLGDVSRVVQE
-93 DKVTNRAQQAAPTA
+93 DVALQEPQAKSTTRKGKK
-107 HNPPNRRREAITE
+107 RRKKAITE
-120 DVKAQRLE
+120 DV
-128 TVKLAR
+128 
-134 DLKGERVATV
+134 
-144 DPVSRSVSALNRTI
+144 
-158 ENSRPDFVANAPSV
+158 
-172 DPIVDAMKRLNL
+172 
-184 GDVSRVVQEG
+184 
-194 IAQQEQQAKS
+194 
-204 TTPKGKKRR
+204 
-213 RKAIPED
+213 
-220 IKAQRTEAA
+220 KAQRTEAA
-229 EHAREMFDQ
+229 EHAREMFGQ

-253 RFIGKSGSKA
+253 RFIGKPGSKA

-388 EQTSEIKEGNDKIL
+388 DQTSEIKEGNDKIL

-550 MGGLVSGISSAIG
+550 LGGLVSGISSAIG
-563 EVLKSLGFEDIG
+563 DVLKSLGFEDIG

-668 GKHIKEAAGN
+668 GKHIKEAASN

-722 TPELKAPVNSEANAK
+722 TPELKAPVNS
-737 EIAPELKAPVNSE
+737 
-750 ANAKEITPELKA
+750 
-762 PVNSE
+762 
-767 ANAKE
+767 
-772 IAPELKAPVNSEAN
+772 
-786 AKEIT
+786 
-791 PELKAPVNSHQET
+791 QQGT
-804 SDSKT
+804 SDSKA

-816 NIVTRVI
+816 NIAARVI
-823 NAALDTAK
+823 NAALDMAK

-852 GNSALQK
+852 GNKAAQTIDAALGQSATGKEEALSAYEIDKRRFNNGKDVSLPKLNAAGYQWISDNADYFDELERKYGLEKGILSAVASAESSAGQRTGNPVDKNGNKLSSALGAFQITK
-859 IDKAIGQNSSS
+859 
-870 SSSLNTTGT
+870 GT
-879 RNDIQKAADTYN
+879 REDLGLSDADAMDTRKAAD
-891 NGRLDVKV
+891 
-899 GGLGAEG
+899 GA
-906 KANLDKLAPYFA
+906 
-918 ELENKYGLPEGTL
+918 
-931 YSIAATESGGDP
+931 
-943 NAKSPLTRSPDGKLS
+943 
-958 GGALGM
+958 
-964 FQFTSIARKET
+964 
-975 GISEQDAFDPVKSAE
+975 
-990 AAALLMSKYLKQA
+990 
-1003 NGDLNEAITA
+1003 
-1013 YNAGFGTI
+1013 
-1021 NKWKKG
+1021 
-1027 TGDLSKE
+1027 
-1034 NREYAIKVN
+1034 
-1043 THRARYLGGEI
+1043 ARYLSMLMNRYNGDQGRAIAAYHAGMGHVDKGRVVAGTGE
-1054 YTPEAGAQGG
+1054 YVTR
-1064 AQYGVRGPLPDNAVI
+1064 VRGYQQMLNNGAVYGSKVDHSAPAIHEKIPDNAVI

-1161 ANNSSYFDQLGA
+1161 ASNSSYFDQLGA

-1197 PASTSQVTT
+1197 PASTSLVTT

-1231 GAKPTMQLADNTV
+1231 GAKPTMQLANNTV

>member
-1 MERKNANIDDVI
+1 MERKNVNIDDVI

-50 SVSALNRTIENSRP
+50 SVSALNRTIDNSWP
-64 DFVANAPS
+64 DFVA
-72 VDPIVEAM
+72 
-80 KRLNLGDVSRIRE
+80 K
-93 DKVTNRAQQAAPTA
+93 
-107 HNPPNRRREAITE
+107 
-120 DVKAQRLE
+120 
-128 TVKLAR
+128 
-134 DLKGERVATV
+134 
-144 DPVSRSVSALNRTI
+144 
-158 ENSRPDFVANAPSV
+158 APSV

-184 GDVSRVVQEG
+184 GDVSRVVQEDV
-194 IAQQEQQAKS
+194 AQQELRAKS

-220 IKAQRTEAA
+220 VKAQRTEAA
-229 EHAREMFDQ
+229 EHAREMFGQ

-245 QNQRDARG
+245 QNKRDARG

-263 AAEDARA
+263 AAEEARA

-368 QNSAD
+368 QSSAD

-388 EQTSEIKEGNDKIL
+388 DQTSEIKEGNDKIL
-402 SALDQI
+402 RALDQI

-422 LFSLLGKGAGGVASL
+422 LFSLLGKGGGGVASL

-454 LGAKKLV
+454 MGAKKLV

-467 GKKTLAHEGGDL
+467 GKKALAHEGGDL

-513 VTGWNDTEAQRRAFG
+513 VTGWNDTEAQRQAFG

-550 MGGLVSGISSAIG
+550 LGGLVSGISSAIG
-563 EVLKSLGFEDIG
+563 DVLKSLGFEDIG

-587 QAIDSGITNLET
+587 QAIDSGVTNLET

-627 SDTSNKLLEKLDAI
+627 SDTSNKLLENLDAI

-692 AAVDAVKN
+692 AAVDVVKN

-714 GEANAKEI
+714 
-722 TPELKAPVNSEANAK
+722 
-737 EIAPELKAPVNSE
+737 SE

-762 PVNSE
+762 PVNDNQGTSE
-767 ANAKE
+767 
-772 IAPELKAPVNSEAN
+772 P
-786 AKEIT
+786 
-791 PELKAPVNSHQET
+791 
-804 SDSKT
+804 KT
-809 ESDAKQT
+809 ESNAKQA
-816 NIVTRVI
+816 NIATRVI

-852 GNSALQK
+852 GNKAAQTIDAALGQSATGKEEALSAYEIDKRRFNNGKDVSLPKLNAAGYQWISDNADYFDELERKYGLEKGILSAVASAESSAGQRTGNPVDKNGKKLSSALGAFQITK
-859 IDKAIGQNSSS
+859 
-870 SSSLNTTGT
+870 GT
-879 RNDIQKAADTYN
+879 REDLGLSDADAMDTRKAAD
-891 NGRLDVKV
+891 
-899 GGLGAEG
+899 GA
-906 KANLDKLAPYFA
+906 
-918 ELENKYGLPEGTL
+918 
-931 YSIAATESGGDP
+931 
-943 NAKSPLTRSPDGKLS
+943 
-958 GGALGM
+958 
-964 FQFTSIARKET
+964 
-975 GISEQDAFDPVKSAE
+975 
-990 AAALLMSKYLKQA
+990 
-1003 NGDLNEAITA
+1003 
-1013 YNAGFGTI
+1013 
-1021 NKWKKG
+1021 
-1027 TGDLSKE
+1027 
-1034 NREYAIKVN
+1034 
-1043 THRARYLGGEI
+1043 ARYLSMLMNRYNGDQGRAIAAYHAGMGHVDKGRVVAGTGE
-1054 YTPEAGAQGG
+1054 YVTR
-1064 AQYGVRGPLPDNAVI
+1064 VRGYQQMLNNGAVYGSKVDHSAPAIYEKIPDNAVI

-1097 GLVDKIG
+1097 GLADKIG

-1161 ANNSSYFDQLGA
+1161 ASNSSYFDQLGA

-1183 LRNSPGMRKNNAPE
+1183 LRNSPGMRKNNVPE

>member
-1 MERKNANIDDVI
+1 
-13 RTVETASAKE
+13 
-23 LEELA
+23 
-28 GIREAVEDLKGGRV
+28 
-42 ATVDPVSR
+42 
-50 SVSALNRTIENSRP
+50 
-64 DFVANAPS
+64 
-72 VDPIVEAM
+72 
-80 KRLNLGDVSRIRE
+80 
-93 DKVTNRAQQAAPTA
+93 
-107 HNPPNRRREAITE
+107 
-120 DVKAQRLE
+120 
-128 TVKLAR
+128 
-134 DLKGERVATV
+134 
-144 DPVSRSVSALNRTI
+144 
-158 ENSRPDFVANAPSV
+158 
-172 DPIVDAMKRLNL
+172 MKRLNL
-184 GDVSRVVQEG
+184 GDVSRVVQEDV
-194 IAQQEQQAKS
+194 ALEEPQAKS
-204 TTPKGKKRR
+204 TTRKGKKRR
-213 RKAIPED
+213 KKAITED
-220 IKAQRTEAA
+220 VKAQRTEAA
-229 EHAREMFDQ
+229 EHAREMFGQ

-270 ERAEKA
+270 ERAEKD

-373 VVQVNTQKRTVQELQ
+373 VVQINTQKRTVQELQ

-422 LFSLLGKGAGGVASL
+422 LFSLLGKGAGGIASL
-437 LMGRGMLKK
+437 IFGRGALKK
-446 AGALAFGA
+446 VGSMALGA
-454 LGAKKLV
+454 LGIKGV
-461 GMLRGG
+461 
-467 GKKTLAHEGGDL
+467 
-479 AARAAGKLG
+479 GKLG
-488 LKAVGKGALRAIPLV
+488 IKAVAKGALRAIPLV

-513 VTGWNDTEAQRRAFG
+513 VTGWNDIEAQRRAFG

-587 QAIDSGITNLET
+587 QAIDSGVTNLET

-621 AVSAWF
+621 AISAWF
-627 SDTSNKLLEKLDAI
+627 SDTTKNLNEKLDAI
-641 KDFFTVDNLKQV
+641 KNFFTVDNLKQV

-668 GKHIKEAAGN
+668 GKYIKEAGS
-678 IWDGVKNLPGKALD
+678 NLWSAAKELSGEVAD
-692 AAVDAVKN
+692 AAVQS
-700 TPAAMIVSKIPNPI
+700 TPVAWVASKLVNK
-714 GEANAKEI
+714 ADAKEV
-722 TPELKAPVNSEANAK
+722 TPELKTPAK
-737 EIAPELKAPVNSE
+737 ESQEDNAP
-750 ANAKEITPELKA
+750 
-762 PVNSE
+762 
-767 ANAKE
+767 
-772 IAPELKAPVNSEAN
+772 
-786 AKEIT
+786 
-791 PELKAPVNSHQET
+791 
-804 SDSKT
+804 KT
-809 ESDAKQT
+809 EYTPKKA
-816 NIVTRVI
+816 NIVTRVV
-823 NAALDTAK
+823 NASLDTAK

-852 GNSALQK
+852 GNRALQK
-859 IDKAIGQNSSS
+859 IDNAIGQNSSS

-891 NGRLDVKV
+891 NGNLDVKV
-899 GGLGAEG
+899 GSLGAEG

-931 YSIAATESGGDP
+931 YAIAATESGGDP
-943 NAKSPLTRSPDGKLS
+943 NAKSTLTRSPNGKLS

-964 FQFTSIARKET
+964 FQFTSVAREET
-975 GISEQDAFDPVKSAE
+975 GLSREDSFNPEKSAE

-1054 YTPEAGAQGG
+1054 YTPGAGAQGG

-1084 LAFTPGDSPFEKG
+1084 LVFTPGDSPFEKG

-1161 ANNSSYFDQLGA
+1161 ASNSSYFDQLGA

>member
-80 KRLNLGDVSRIRE
+80 KRLNLGDVSR
-93 DKVTNRAQQAAPTA
+93 
-107 HNPPNRRREAITE
+107 
-120 DVKAQRLE
+120 
-128 TVKLAR
+128 
-134 DLKGERVATV
+134 
-144 DPVSRSVSALNRTI
+144 
-158 ENSRPDFVANAPSV
+158 
-172 DPIVDAMKRLNL
+172 
-184 GDVSRVVQEG
+184 VVQEDV
-194 IAQQEQQAKS
+194 AQQEQRAKS

-220 IKAQRTEAA
+220 VKAQRTEAA
-229 EHAREMFDQ
+229 EHAREMFGQ
-238 KGGAQKS
+238 KGGAQKN

-388 EQTSEIKEGNDKIL
+388 DQTSEIKEGNDKIL

-550 MGGLVSGISSAIG
+550 LGGLVSGISSAIG
-563 EVLKSLGFEDIG
+563 DVLKSLGFEDIG

-668 GKHIKEAAGN
+668 GKHIKEAASN

-722 TPELKAPVNSEANAK
+722 TPELKAPVNS
-737 EIAPELKAPVNSE
+737 
-750 ANAKEITPELKA
+750 
-762 PVNSE
+762 
-767 ANAKE
+767 
-772 IAPELKAPVNSEAN
+772 
-786 AKEIT
+786 
-791 PELKAPVNSHQET
+791 QQGT
-804 SDSKT
+804 SDSKA

-816 NIVTRVI
+816 NIAARVI
-823 NAALDTAK
+823 NAALDMAK

-852 GNSALQK
+852 GNKAAQTIDAALGQSATGKEEALSAYEIDKRRFNNGKDVSLPKLNAAGYQWISDNADYFDELERKYGLEKGILSAVASAESSAGQRTGNPVDKNGNKLSSALGAFQITK
-859 IDKAIGQNSSS
+859 
-870 SSSLNTTGT
+870 GT
-879 RNDIQKAADTYN
+879 REDLGLSDADAMDTRKAAD
-891 NGRLDVKV
+891 
-899 GGLGAEG
+899 GA
-906 KANLDKLAPYFA
+906 
-918 ELENKYGLPEGTL
+918 
-931 YSIAATESGGDP
+931 
-943 NAKSPLTRSPDGKLS
+943 
-958 GGALGM
+958 
-964 FQFTSIARKET
+964 
-975 GISEQDAFDPVKSAE
+975 
-990 AAALLMSKYLKQA
+990 
-1003 NGDLNEAITA
+1003 
-1013 YNAGFGTI
+1013 
-1021 NKWKKG
+1021 
-1027 TGDLSKE
+1027 
-1034 NREYAIKVN
+1034 
-1043 THRARYLGGEI
+1043 ARYLSILMNRYNGDQGRAIAAYHAGMGHVDKGRVVAGTGE
-1054 YTPEAGAQGG
+1054 YVTR
-1064 AQYGVRGPLPDNAVI
+1064 VRGYQQMLNNGAVYGSKVDHSAPAIHEKIPDNAVI

-1161 ANNSSYFDQLGA
+1161 ASNSSYFDQLGA

>member
-64 DFVANAPS
+64 DFVAKAPS

-80 KRLNLGDVSRIRE
+80 KRLNLGDVSR
-93 DKVTNRAQQAAPTA
+93 
-107 HNPPNRRREAITE
+107 
-120 DVKAQRLE
+120 
-128 TVKLAR
+128 
-134 DLKGERVATV
+134 
-144 DPVSRSVSALNRTI
+144 
-158 ENSRPDFVANAPSV
+158 
-172 DPIVDAMKRLNL
+172 
-184 GDVSRVVQEG
+184 VVQEDV
-194 IAQQEQQAKS
+194 AQQEQRAKS

-220 IKAQRTEAA
+220 VKAQRTEAA
-229 EHAREMFDQ
+229 EHAREMFGQ

-270 ERAEKA
+270 ERAENA

-422 LFSLLGKGAGGVASL
+422 LFSLLGKGAGGIASLIFGRGALKKVGSMALGALGIKKVASL
-437 LMGRGMLKK
+437 LG
-446 AGALAFGA
+446 F
-454 LGAKKLV
+454 
-461 GMLRGG
+461 G
-467 GKKTLAHEGGDL
+467 GKKAAAKEAGELATRG
-479 AARAAGKLG
+479 AGKLATKG
-488 LKAVGKGALRAIPLV
+488 LGKLGVKALAKGALRAIPLV

-513 VTGWNDTEAQRRAFG
+513 VTGWNDTEAQRRTFG
-528 LKSGQDPS
+528 LKDGEDPS

-550 MGGLVSGISSAIG
+550 MGGLVSGISNAIG
-563 EVLKSLGFEDIG
+563 GVLKSLGFEDIG

-607 ISTKFDDYTAKIGD
+607 ISTTFNDYTAKIGD
-621 AVSAWF
+621 AISAWF
-627 SDTSNKLLEKLDAI
+627 SDTTKSLNEKLDAI
-641 KDFFTVDNLKQV
+641 KDFFTVDNLKKV

-668 GKHIKEAAGN
+668 GKYIKEAGSNLWHTVKEHAGEAM
-678 IWDGVKNLPGKALD
+678 DKTA
-692 AAVDAVKN
+692 DAVIQS
-700 TPAAMIVSKIPNPI
+700 TPLGLVASTLVNK
-714 GEANAKEI
+714 ANAKEV
-722 TPELKAPVNSEANAK
+722 TPELKTPAK
-737 EIAPELKAPVNSE
+737 ESQERNTPKSEDIPKKA
-750 ANAKEITPELKA
+750 
-762 PVNSE
+762 
-767 ANAKE
+767 
-772 IAPELKAPVNSEAN
+772 
-786 AKEIT
+786 
-791 PELKAPVNSHQET
+791 
-804 SDSKT
+804 
-809 ESDAKQT
+809 
-816 NIVTRVI
+816 NIVTRVV
-823 NAALDTAK
+823 NASLDTAQNG
-831 DSNKTV
+831 NKTV

-852 GNSALQK
+852 GNKAAQTIDAALGQSATGKEEALSAYEIDKRRFNNGKDVSLPKLNAAGYQWISDNADYFDELERKYGLEKGILSAVASAESSAGQRTGNPVDKNGNKLSSALGAFQITK
-859 IDKAIGQNSSS
+859 
-870 SSSLNTTGT
+870 GT
-879 RNDIQKAADTYN
+879 REDLGLSDADAMDTRKAAD
-891 NGRLDVKV
+891 
-899 GGLGAEG
+899 GA
-906 KANLDKLAPYFA
+906 
-918 ELENKYGLPEGTL
+918 
-931 YSIAATESGGDP
+931 
-943 NAKSPLTRSPDGKLS
+943 
-958 GGALGM
+958 
-964 FQFTSIARKET
+964 
-975 GISEQDAFDPVKSAE
+975 
-990 AAALLMSKYLKQA
+990 
-1003 NGDLNEAITA
+1003 
-1013 YNAGFGTI
+1013 
-1021 NKWKKG
+1021 
-1027 TGDLSKE
+1027 
-1034 NREYAIKVN
+1034 
-1043 THRARYLGGEI
+1043 ARYLSMLMNRYNGDQGRAIAAYHAGMGHVDKGRVVAGTGE
-1054 YTPEAGAQGG
+1054 YVTR
-1064 AQYGVRGPLPDNAVI
+1064 VRGYQQMLNNGAVYGSKVDHSAPAIYEKIPDNAVI

-1178 GLFDK
+1178 GLYDK
-1183 LRNSPGMRKNNAPE
+1183 LINARGMRSNNSPQPN
-1197 PASTSQVTT
+1197 STSQVTT

>member
-1 MERKNANIDDVI
+1 
-13 RTVETASAKE
+13 
-23 LEELA
+23 
-28 GIREAVEDLKGGRV
+28 
-42 ATVDPVSR
+42 
-50 SVSALNRTIENSRP
+50 
-64 DFVANAPS
+64 
-72 VDPIVEAM
+72 
-80 KRLNLGDVSRIRE
+80 
-93 DKVTNRAQQAAPTA
+93 
-107 HNPPNRRREAITE
+107 
-120 DVKAQRLE
+120 
-128 TVKLAR
+128 
-134 DLKGERVATV
+134 
-144 DPVSRSVSALNRTI
+144 
-158 ENSRPDFVANAPSV
+158 
-172 DPIVDAMKRLNL
+172 
-184 GDVSRVVQEG
+184 
-194 IAQQEQQAKS
+194 
-204 TTPKGKKRR
+204 
-213 RKAIPED
+213 
-220 IKAQRTEAA
+220 
-229 EHAREMFDQ
+229 
-238 KGGAQKS
+238 
-245 QNQRDARG
+245 
-253 RFIGKSGSKA
+253 
-263 AAEDARA
+263 
-270 ERAEKA
+270 
-276 RRKEDDER
+276 ER

-388 EQTSEIKEGNDKIL
+388 DQTSEIKEGNDKIL

-446 AGALAFGA
+446 AGTLAFGA

-587 QAIDSGITNLET
+587 LAIDSGITNLET

-653 FSDAIDSAIDFIKNP
+653 FSDAIDSAIDFIKNS

-722 TPELKAPVNSEANAK
+722 TPELKAPVNS
-737 EIAPELKAPVNSE
+737 
-750 ANAKEITPELKA
+750 
-762 PVNSE
+762 
-767 ANAKE
+767 
-772 IAPELKAPVNSEAN
+772 
-786 AKEIT
+786 
-791 PELKAPVNSHQET
+791 HQGT

-816 NIVTRVI
+816 NIAARVI
-823 NAALDTAK
+823 NAALDMAK

-852 GNSALQK
+852 GNKAAQTIDAALGQSATGKEEALSAYEIDKRRFNNGKDVSLPKLNAAGYQWISDNADYFDELERKYGLEKGILSAVASAESSAGQRTGNPVDKNGNKLSSALGAFQITK
-859 IDKAIGQNSSS
+859 
-870 SSSLNTTGT
+870 GT
-879 RNDIQKAADTYN
+879 REDLGLSDADAMDTRKAAD
-891 NGRLDVKV
+891 
-899 GGLGAEG
+899 GA
-906 KANLDKLAPYFA
+906 
-918 ELENKYGLPEGTL
+918 
-931 YSIAATESGGDP
+931 
-943 NAKSPLTRSPDGKLS
+943 
-958 GGALGM
+958 
-964 FQFTSIARKET
+964 
-975 GISEQDAFDPVKSAE
+975 
-990 AAALLMSKYLKQA
+990 
-1003 NGDLNEAITA
+1003 
-1013 YNAGFGTI
+1013 
-1021 NKWKKG
+1021 
-1027 TGDLSKE
+1027 
-1034 NREYAIKVN
+1034 
-1043 THRARYLGGEI
+1043 ARYLSMLMNRYNGDQGRAIAAYHAGMGHVDKGRVVAGTGE
-1054 YTPEAGAQGG
+1054 YVTR
-1064 AQYGVRGPLPDNAVI
+1064 VRGYQQMLNNGAVYGSKVDHSAPAIYEKIPDNAVI

-1183 LRNSPGMRKNNAPE
+1183 LRNSPGMRKNNEPE

>member
-28 GIREAVEDLKGGRV
+28 GIREAVEDLKGERV

-64 DFVANAPS
+64 DFVTNAPS
-72 VDPIVEAM
+72 VDPIVDAI

-373 VVQVNTQKRTVQELQ
+373 VVQVNTQKRTIQELQ
-388 EQTSEIKEGNDKIL
+388 DQTSEIKEGNDKIL

-422 LFSLLGKGAGGVASL
+422 LFSLLGKGAGGIASLIFGRGALKKVGSMALGALGIKKVASL
-437 LMGRGMLKK
+437 LG
-446 AGALAFGA
+446 F
-454 LGAKKLV
+454 
-461 GMLRGG
+461 G
-467 GKKTLAHEGGDL
+467 GKKAAAKEAGELATRG
-479 AARAAGKLG
+479 AGKLATKG
-488 LKAVGKGALRAIPLV
+488 LGKLGVKALAKGVLRAIPLV

-607 ISTKFDDYTAKIGD
+607 ISTTFNDYTAKIGD
-621 AVSAWF
+621 AISAWF
-627 SDTSNKLLEKLDAI
+627 SDTTKSLNEKLDAI

-668 GKHIKEAAGN
+668 GKYIKEAGS
-678 IWDGVKNLPGKALD
+678 NLWSAAKELSGEVAD
-692 AAVDAVKN
+692 AAVQS
-700 TPAAMIVSKIPNPI
+700 TPVPWVASKLVNK
-714 GEANAKEI
+714 ADAKEV
-722 TPELKAPVNSEANAK
+722 TPELKTPAK
-737 EIAPELKAPVNSE
+737 ERQEDNAP
-750 ANAKEITPELKA
+750 
-762 PVNSE
+762 
-767 ANAKE
+767 
-772 IAPELKAPVNSEAN
+772 
-786 AKEIT
+786 
-791 PELKAPVNSHQET
+791 
-804 SDSKT
+804 KT
-809 ESDAKQT
+809 EYTSKKA
-816 NIVTRVI
+816 NIVTRVV
-823 NAALDTAK
+823 NASLDTAK

-891 NGRLDVKV
+891 NGNLDVKV
-899 GGLGAEG
+899 GSLGAEG

-918 ELENKYGLPEGTL
+918 ELEKKYGLPEGTL
-931 YSIAATESGGDP
+931 YAIAATESNGNP
-943 NAKSPLTRSPDGKLS
+943 NAVSQLRWVNGKKS

-964 FQFTSIARKET
+964 FQFTDIARKET
-975 GISEQDAFDPVKSAE
+975 GLSREDSFNPEKSAE
-990 AAALLMSKYLKQA
+990 AAALLMSNYLKQA
-1003 NGDLNEAITA
+1003 KGDWNEAITA

-1027 TGDLSKE
+1027 TGELSKE

-1043 THRARYLGGEI
+1043 THRARYLGGDI
-1054 YTPEAGAQGG
+1054 YTPGAGSQGG
-1064 AQYGVRGPLPDNAVI
+1064 RQQQRQQQGSQSPRMDNLPENAFV

-1146 VYVDTP
+1146 VYVDIP

-1178 GLFDK
+1178 GLYDK
-1183 LRNSPGMRKNNAPE
+1183 LINARGMRSNNSPE
-1197 PASTSQVTT
+1197 PASTFQVTT

>member
-42 ATVDPVSR
+42 DTVDPVSR

-64 DFVANAPS
+64 DFVA
-72 VDPIVEAM
+72 
-80 KRLNLGDVSRIRE
+80 K
-93 DKVTNRAQQAAPTA
+93 
-107 HNPPNRRREAITE
+107 
-120 DVKAQRLE
+120 
-128 TVKLAR
+128 
-134 DLKGERVATV
+134 
-144 DPVSRSVSALNRTI
+144 
-158 ENSRPDFVANAPSV
+158 APSV

-184 GDVSRVVQEG
+184 GDVSRVVQEDV
-194 IAQQEQQAKS
+194 AQQEQRAKS

-220 IKAQRTEAA
+220 VKAQRTEAA
-229 EHAREMFDQ
+229 EHAREMFGQ

-263 AAEDARA
+263 AAEDAHA

-351 RGNDDNSRRKG
+351 RGNDDNSRKKG

-368 QNSAD
+368 QSSAD

-388 EQTSEIKEGNDKIL
+388 DQTSEIKEGNDKIL

-422 LFSLLGKGAGGVASL
+422 LFSLLGKGAGGIASLIFGRGALKKVGSMALGALGIKKVASL
-437 LMGRGMLKK
+437 LG
-446 AGALAFGA
+446 F
-454 LGAKKLV
+454 
-461 GMLRGG
+461 G
-467 GKKTLAHEGGDL
+467 GKKAAAKEAGELATRG
-479 AARAAGKLG
+479 AGKLATKG
-488 LKAVGKGALRAIPLV
+488 LGKLGVKALAKGVLRAIPLV
-503 GTVAG
+503 GTVVG

-513 VTGWNDTEAQRRAFG
+513 VTGWNDTEAQRRTFG
-528 LKSGQDPS
+528 LKDGEDPS

-563 EVLKSLGFEDIG
+563 GVLKSLGFEDIG

-607 ISTKFDDYTAKIGD
+607 ISTTFNDYTAKIGD
-621 AVSAWF
+621 AISAWF
-627 SDTSNKLLEKLDAI
+627 SDTTKSLNEKLDAI
-641 KDFFTVDNLKQV
+641 KDFFTVDNLKKV

-668 GKHIKEAAGN
+668 GKYIKEAGS
-678 IWDGVKNLPGKALD
+678 NLWSAAKELSGEVAD
-692 AAVDAVKN
+692 AAVQS
-700 TPAAMIVSKIPNPI
+700 TPVAWVASKLVNK
-714 GEANAKEI
+714 ADAKEV
-722 TPELKAPVNSEANAK
+722 TPELKTPAK
-737 EIAPELKAPVNSE
+737 ERQEGNAP
-750 ANAKEITPELKA
+750 
-762 PVNSE
+762 
-767 ANAKE
+767 
-772 IAPELKAPVNSEAN
+772 
-786 AKEIT
+786 
-791 PELKAPVNSHQET
+791 
-804 SDSKT
+804 KT
-809 ESDAKQT
+809 EYTPKKA
-816 NIVTRVI
+816 NIVTRVV
-823 NAALDTAK
+823 NASLDTAK

-852 GNSALQK
+852 GNRALQK

-870 SSSLNTTGT
+870 SSSRNTTGT
-879 RNDIQKAADTYN
+879 GNDIQKAADTYN
-891 NGRLDVKV
+891 NGNLDVKV
-899 GGLGAEG
+899 GSLGAEG

-931 YSIAATESGGDP
+931 YAIAATESGGNP
-943 NAKSPLTRSPDGKLS
+943 YAKSQT
-958 GGALGM
+958 GALGM
-964 FQFTSIARKET
+964 FQFTGIAREET
-975 GISEQDAFDPVKSAE
+975 GLAEGESFDPVKSAE

-1054 YTPEAGAQGG
+1054 YTPGAGAQGG

-1161 ANNSSYFDQLGA
+1161 ASNSSYFDQLGA

>member
-64 DFVANAPS
+64 DFVAKAPS

-80 KRLNLGDVSRIRE
+80 KRLNLGDV
-93 DKVTNRAQQAAPTA
+93 P
-107 HNPPNRRREAITE
+107 
-120 DVKAQRLE
+120 
-128 TVKLAR
+128 
-134 DLKGERVATV
+134 
-144 DPVSRSVSALNRTI
+144 
-158 ENSRPDFVANAPSV
+158 
-172 DPIVDAMKRLNL
+172 
-184 GDVSRVVQEG
+184 RVVQEDV
-194 IAQQEQQAKS
+194 ALQEPQAKS
-204 TTPKGKKRR
+204 TTRKGKKRR
-213 RKAIPED
+213 RKAITED
-220 IKAQRTEAA
+220 VKAQRTEAA
-229 EHAREMFDQ
+229 EHAREMFGQ
-238 KGGAQKS
+238 KGGTQKS

-270 ERAEKA
+270 ERAEKT

-351 RGNDDNSRRKG
+351 RGNDDNSRKKG

-368 QNSAD
+368 QSSAD

-388 EQTSEIKEGNDKIL
+388 DQTSEIKEGNDKIL

-422 LFSLLGKGAGGVASL
+422 LFSLLGKGAGGIASL
-437 LMGRGMLKK
+437 IFGRGALKK
-446 AGALAFGA
+446 VGSMALGA
-454 LGAKKLV
+454 LGIKGV
-461 GMLRGG
+461 
-467 GKKTLAHEGGDL
+467 
-479 AARAAGKLG
+479 GKLG
-488 LKAVGKGALRAIPLV
+488 IKAVAKGALRAIPLV

-587 QAIDSGITNLET
+587 QAIDSGVTNLET

-621 AVSAWF
+621 AISAWF
-627 SDTSNKLLEKLDAI
+627 SDTTKNLNEKLDAI
-641 KDFFTVDNLKQV
+641 KNFFTVDNLKQV

-668 GKHIKEAAGN
+668 GKYIKEAGS
-678 IWDGVKNLPGKALD
+678 NLWSAAKELSGEVAD
-692 AAVDAVKN
+692 AAVQS
-700 TPAAMIVSKIPNPI
+700 TPVAWVASKLVNK
-714 GEANAKEI
+714 ADAKEV
-722 TPELKAPVNSEANAK
+722 TPELKTPAK
-737 EIAPELKAPVNSE
+737 ESQEDNAP
-750 ANAKEITPELKA
+750 
-762 PVNSE
+762 
-767 ANAKE
+767 
-772 IAPELKAPVNSEAN
+772 
-786 AKEIT
+786 
-791 PELKAPVNSHQET
+791 
-804 SDSKT
+804 KT
-809 ESDAKQT
+809 EYTPKKA
-816 NIVTRVI
+816 NIVTRVV
-823 NAALDTAK
+823 NASLDTAK

-852 GNSALQK
+852 GNRALQK
-859 IDKAIGQNSSS
+859 IDNAIGQNSSS

-891 NGRLDVKV
+891 NGNLDVKV
-899 GGLGAEG
+899 GSLGAEG

-918 ELENKYGLPEGTL
+918 ELENKYGLPEGIL
-931 YSIAATESGGDP
+931 YAIAATESGGDP
-943 NAKSPLTRSPDGKLS
+943 NAKSTLTRSPNGKLS

-964 FQFTSIARKET
+964 FQFTSVAREET
-975 GISEQDAFDPVKSAE
+975 GLSREDSFDPEKSAE

-1021 NKWKKG
+1021 NRWKKG

-1054 YTPEAGAQGG
+1054 YTPGAGAQGG

-1178 GLFDK
+1178 GLYDK
-1183 LRNSPGMRKNNAPE
+1183 LINARGMRSNNSPQ

>member
-64 DFVANAPS
+64 DFVT
-72 VDPIVEAM
+72 
-80 KRLNLGDVSRIRE
+80 K
-93 DKVTNRAQQAAPTA
+93 
-107 HNPPNRRREAITE
+107 
-120 DVKAQRLE
+120 
-128 TVKLAR
+128 
-134 DLKGERVATV
+134 
-144 DPVSRSVSALNRTI
+144 
-158 ENSRPDFVANAPSV
+158 APSV

-184 GDVSRVVQEG
+184 GDVSRVVQEDV
-194 IAQQEQQAKS
+194 AQQEQRAKS

-220 IKAQRTEAA
+220 VKAQRTEAA
-229 EHAREMFDQ
+229 EHAREMFGQ

-263 AAEDARA
+263 AAEEARA

-388 EQTSEIKEGNDKIL
+388 DQTSEIKEGNDKIL

-422 LFSLLGKGAGGVASL
+422 LFSLLGKGAGGIASL
-437 LMGRGMLKK
+437 IFGRGALKK
-446 AGALAFGA
+446 VGSMALGA
-454 LGAKKLV
+454 LGIKGV
-461 GMLRGG
+461 
-467 GKKTLAHEGGDL
+467 
-479 AARAAGKLG
+479 GKLG
-488 LKAVGKGALRAIPLV
+488 IKAVAKGALRAIPLV

-550 MGGLVSGISSAIG
+550 LGGLVSGISSAIG
-563 EVLKSLGFEDIG
+563 DVLKSLGFEDIG

-587 QAIDSGITNLET
+587 QAIDSGVTNLET

-621 AVSAWF
+621 AISAWF
-627 SDTSNKLLEKLDAI
+627 SDTTKNLNEKLDAI
-641 KDFFTVDNLKQV
+641 KNFFTVDNLKQV

-668 GKHIKEAAGN
+668 GKYIKEAGS
-678 IWDGVKNLPGKALD
+678 NLWSAAKELSGEVAD
-692 AAVDAVKN
+692 AAVQS
-700 TPAAMIVSKIPNPI
+700 TPVAWVASKLVNK
-714 GEANAKEI
+714 ADAKEV
-722 TPELKAPVNSEANAK
+722 TPELKTPAK
-737 EIAPELKAPVNSE
+737 ESQEDNAP
-750 ANAKEITPELKA
+750 
-762 PVNSE
+762 
-767 ANAKE
+767 
-772 IAPELKAPVNSEAN
+772 
-786 AKEIT
+786 
-791 PELKAPVNSHQET
+791 
-804 SDSKT
+804 KT
-809 ESDAKQT
+809 EYTPKKA
-816 NIVTRVI
+816 NIVTRVV
-823 NAALDTAK
+823 NASLDTAK

-852 GNSALQK
+852 GNRALQK
-859 IDKAIGQNSSS
+859 IDNAIGQNSSS

-891 NGRLDVKV
+891 NGNLDVKV
-899 GGLGAEG
+899 GSLGAEG

-931 YSIAATESGGDP
+931 YAIAATESGGDP
-943 NAKSPLTRSPDGKLS
+943 NAKSTLTRSPNGKLS

-964 FQFTSIARKET
+964 FQFTSVAREET
-975 GISEQDAFDPVKSAE
+975 GLSREDSFNPEKSAE

-1054 YTPEAGAQGG
+1054 YTPGAGAQGG

-1133 RARGKGTATAAGN
+1133 RARGRGTATAAGN

-1178 GLFDK
+1178 GLYDK
-1183 LRNSPGMRKNNAPE
+1183 LINARGMRSNNSPQ

-1206 AANDLQQPTGRMQI
+1206 AVNDLQQPTGRMQI

>member
-64 DFVANAPS
+64 DFVT
-72 VDPIVEAM
+72 
-80 KRLNLGDVSRIRE
+80 K
-93 DKVTNRAQQAAPTA
+93 
-107 HNPPNRRREAITE
+107 
-120 DVKAQRLE
+120 
-128 TVKLAR
+128 
-134 DLKGERVATV
+134 
-144 DPVSRSVSALNRTI
+144 
-158 ENSRPDFVANAPSV
+158 APSV

-184 GDVSRVVQEG
+184 GDVSRVVQEDV
-194 IAQQEQQAKS
+194 AQQEQRAKS

-220 IKAQRTEAA
+220 VKAQRTEAA
-229 EHAREMFDQ
+229 EHAREMFGQ

-263 AAEDARA
+263 AAEEARA

-388 EQTSEIKEGNDKIL
+388 DQTSEIKEGNDKIL

-422 LFSLLGKGAGGVASL
+422 LFSLLGKGAGGIASL
-437 LMGRGMLKK
+437 IFGRGALKK
-446 AGALAFGA
+446 VGSMALGA
-454 LGAKKLV
+454 LGIKGV
-461 GMLRGG
+461 
-467 GKKTLAHEGGDL
+467 
-479 AARAAGKLG
+479 GKLG
-488 LKAVGKGALRAIPLV
+488 IKAVAKGALRAIPLV

-513 VTGWNDTEAQRRAFG
+513 VTGWNDIEAQRRAFG

-587 QAIDSGITNLET
+587 QAIDSGVTNLET

-621 AVSAWF
+621 AISAWF
-627 SDTSNKLLEKLDAI
+627 SDTTKNLNEKLDAI
-641 KDFFTVDNLKQV
+641 KNFFTVDNLKQV

-668 GKHIKEAAGN
+668 GKYIKEAGS
-678 IWDGVKNLPGKALD
+678 NLWSAAKELSGEVAD
-692 AAVDAVKN
+692 AAVQS
-700 TPAAMIVSKIPNPI
+700 TPVAWVASKLVNK
-714 GEANAKEI
+714 ADAKEV
-722 TPELKAPVNSEANAK
+722 TPELKTPAK
-737 EIAPELKAPVNSE
+737 ESQEDNAP
-750 ANAKEITPELKA
+750 
-762 PVNSE
+762 
-767 ANAKE
+767 
-772 IAPELKAPVNSEAN
+772 
-786 AKEIT
+786 
-791 PELKAPVNSHQET
+791 
-804 SDSKT
+804 KT
-809 ESDAKQT
+809 EYTPKKA
-816 NIVTRVI
+816 NIVTRVV
-823 NAALDTAK
+823 NASLDTAK

-852 GNSALQK
+852 GNRALQK
-859 IDKAIGQNSSS
+859 IDNAIGQNSSS

-891 NGRLDVKV
+891 NGNLDVKV
-899 GGLGAEG
+899 GSLGAEG

-931 YSIAATESGGDP
+931 YAIAATESGGDP
-943 NAKSPLTRSPDGKLS
+943 NAKSTLTRSPNGKLS

-964 FQFTSIARKET
+964 FQFTSVAREET
-975 GISEQDAFDPVKSAE
+975 GLFREDSFNPEKSAE

-1054 YTPEAGAQGG
+1054 YTPGAGAQGG

-1084 LAFTPGDSPFEKG
+1084 LVFTPGDSPFEKG

-1161 ANNSSYFDQLGA
+1161 ASNSSYFDQLGA

>member
-28 GIREAVEDLKGGRV
+28 GIREAVEDLKGERV

-64 DFVANAPS
+64 DFVTNVPS
-72 VDPIVEAM
+72 VDSIVDAM

-93 DKVTNRAQQAAPTA
+93 DKVTNREQQAAPTA

-194 IAQQEQQAKS
+194 IAQEEQQAKS

-213 RKAIPED
+213 RKAISED

-467 GKKTLAHEGGDL
+467 GKKTIAHEGGDL
-479 AARAAGKLG
+479 AARAAGKFG

-528 LKSGQDPS
+528 LKSGQEPS

-607 ISTKFDDYTAKIGD
+607 ISTKFEDYTAKIGD

-722 TPELKAPVNSEANAK
+722 TPELKAPVNS
-737 EIAPELKAPVNSE
+737 
-750 ANAKEITPELKA
+750 
-762 PVNSE
+762 
-767 ANAKE
+767 
-772 IAPELKAPVNSEAN
+772 
-786 AKEIT
+786 
-791 PELKAPVNSHQET
+791 HQET

-816 NIVTRVI
+816 NIATRVI

-831 DSNKTV
+831 DSNKTA

-859 IDKAIGQNSSS
+859 IDNAIGQNSSS

-891 NGRLDVKV
+891 NGNLDVKV
-899 GGLGAEG
+899 GSLGAEG

-931 YSIAATESGGDP
+931 YAIAATESGGDP

-975 GISEQDAFDPVKSAE
+975 GISEPDAFDPVKSAE

-1021 NKWKKG
+1021 NRWKKG

-1054 YTPEAGAQGG
+1054 YTPGAGAQGG

-1133 RARGKGTATAAGN
+1133 RARGNGTATAAGN

-1152 MPVEEARPV
+1152 TPVEEARPV
-1161 ANNSSYFDQLGA
+1161 ASNSSYFDQLGA

-1178 GLFDK
+1178 GLYDK
-1183 LRNSPGMRKNNAPE
+1183 LINARGMRSNNSPQ
-1197 PASTSQVTT
+1197 PASTFQVTT

>member
-64 DFVANAPS
+64 DFVT
-72 VDPIVEAM
+72 
-80 KRLNLGDVSRIRE
+80 K
-93 DKVTNRAQQAAPTA
+93 
-107 HNPPNRRREAITE
+107 
-120 DVKAQRLE
+120 
-128 TVKLAR
+128 
-134 DLKGERVATV
+134 
-144 DPVSRSVSALNRTI
+144 
-158 ENSRPDFVANAPSV
+158 APSV

-184 GDVSRVVQEG
+184 GDVSRVVQEDV
-194 IAQQEQQAKS
+194 AQQEQRAKS

-220 IKAQRTEAA
+220 VKAQRTEAA
-229 EHAREMFDQ
+229 EHAREMFGQ

-263 AAEDARA
+263 AAEEARA

-388 EQTSEIKEGNDKIL
+388 DQTSEIKEGNDKIL

-422 LFSLLGKGAGGVASL
+422 LFSLLGKGAGGIASL
-437 LMGRGMLKK
+437 IFGRGALKK
-446 AGALAFGA
+446 VGSMALGA
-454 LGAKKLV
+454 LGIKGV
-461 GMLRGG
+461 
-467 GKKTLAHEGGDL
+467 
-479 AARAAGKLG
+479 GKLG
-488 LKAVGKGALRAIPLV
+488 IKAVAKGALRAIPLV

-513 VTGWNDTEAQRRAFG
+513 VTGWNDIEAQRRAFG

-587 QAIDSGITNLET
+587 QAIDSGVTNLET

-621 AVSAWF
+621 AISAWF
-627 SDTSNKLLEKLDAI
+627 SDTTKNLNEKLDAI
-641 KDFFTVDNLKQV
+641 KNFFTVDNLKQV

-668 GKHIKEAAGN
+668 GKYIKEAGS
-678 IWDGVKNLPGKALD
+678 NLWSAAKELSGEVAD
-692 AAVDAVKN
+692 AAVQS
-700 TPAAMIVSKIPNPI
+700 TPVAWVASKLVNK
-714 GEANAKEI
+714 ADAKEV
-722 TPELKAPVNSEANAK
+722 TPELKTPAK
-737 EIAPELKAPVNSE
+737 ESQEDNAP
-750 ANAKEITPELKA
+750 
-762 PVNSE
+762 
-767 ANAKE
+767 
-772 IAPELKAPVNSEAN
+772 
-786 AKEIT
+786 
-791 PELKAPVNSHQET
+791 
-804 SDSKT
+804 KT
-809 ESDAKQT
+809 EYTPKKA
-816 NIVTRVI
+816 NIVTRVV
-823 NAALDTAK
+823 NASLDTAK

-852 GNSALQK
+852 GNRALQK
-859 IDKAIGQNSSS
+859 IDNAIGQNSSS

-891 NGRLDVKV
+891 NGNLDVKV
-899 GGLGAEG
+899 GSLGAEG

-931 YSIAATESGGDP
+931 YAIAATESGGDP
-943 NAKSPLTRSPDGKLS
+943 NAKSTLTRSPNGKLS

-964 FQFTSIARKET
+964 FQFTSVAREET
-975 GISEQDAFDPVKSAE
+975 GLSREDSFNPEKSAE

-1054 YTPEAGAQGG
+1054 YTPGAGAQGG

-1084 LAFTPGDSPFEKG
+1084 LVFTPGDSPFEKG

-1118 GRGMRREVVQGTLEE
+1118 VRGMRREVVQGTLEE

-1161 ANNSSYFDQLGA
+1161 ASNSSYFDQLGA

>member
-64 DFVANAPS
+64 DFVT
-72 VDPIVEAM
+72 
-80 KRLNLGDVSRIRE
+80 K
-93 DKVTNRAQQAAPTA
+93 
-107 HNPPNRRREAITE
+107 
-120 DVKAQRLE
+120 
-128 TVKLAR
+128 
-134 DLKGERVATV
+134 
-144 DPVSRSVSALNRTI
+144 
-158 ENSRPDFVANAPSV
+158 APSV

-184 GDVSRVVQEG
+184 GDVSRVVQEDV
-194 IAQQEQQAKS
+194 AQQEQRAKS

-220 IKAQRTEAA
+220 VKAQRTEAA
-229 EHAREMFDQ
+229 EHAREMFGQ

-263 AAEDARA
+263 AAEEARA

-388 EQTSEIKEGNDKIL
+388 DQTSEIKEGNDKIL

-422 LFSLLGKGAGGVASL
+422 LFSLLGKGAGGIASL
-437 LMGRGMLKK
+437 IFGRGALKK
-446 AGALAFGA
+446 VGSMALGA
-454 LGAKKLV
+454 LGIKGV
-461 GMLRGG
+461 
-467 GKKTLAHEGGDL
+467 
-479 AARAAGKLG
+479 GKLG
-488 LKAVGKGALRAIPLV
+488 IKAVAKGALRAIPLV

-550 MGGLVSGISSAIG
+550 LGGLVSGISSAIG
-563 EVLKSLGFEDIG
+563 DVLKSLGFEDIG

-587 QAIDSGITNLET
+587 QAIDSGVTNLET

-621 AVSAWF
+621 AISAWF
-627 SDTSNKLLEKLDAI
+627 SDTTKNLNEKLDAI
-641 KDFFTVDNLKQV
+641 KNFFTVDNLKQV

-668 GKHIKEAAGN
+668 GKYIKEAGS
-678 IWDGVKNLPGKALD
+678 NLWSAAKELSGEVAD
-692 AAVDAVKN
+692 AAVQS
-700 TPAAMIVSKIPNPI
+700 TPVAWVASKLVNK
-714 GEANAKEI
+714 ADAKEV
-722 TPELKAPVNSEANAK
+722 TPELKTPAK
-737 EIAPELKAPVNSE
+737 ESQEDNAP
-750 ANAKEITPELKA
+750 
-762 PVNSE
+762 
-767 ANAKE
+767 
-772 IAPELKAPVNSEAN
+772 
-786 AKEIT
+786 
-791 PELKAPVNSHQET
+791 
-804 SDSKT
+804 KT
-809 ESDAKQT
+809 EYTPKKA
-816 NIVTRVI
+816 NIVTRVV
-823 NAALDTAK
+823 NASLDTAK

-852 GNSALQK
+852 GNRALQK
-859 IDKAIGQNSSS
+859 IDNAIGQNSSS

-891 NGRLDVKV
+891 NGNLDVKV
-899 GGLGAEG
+899 GSLGAEG

-931 YSIAATESGGDP
+931 YAIAATESGGDP
-943 NAKSPLTRSPDGKLS
+943 NAKSTLTRSPNGKLS

-964 FQFTSIARKET
+964 FQFTSVAREET
-975 GISEQDAFDPVKSAE
+975 GLSREDSFNPEKSAE

-1054 YTPEAGAQGG
+1054 YTPGAGAQGG
-1064 AQYGVRGPLPDNAVI
+1064 AQYGVRGPLPDNAII

-1133 RARGKGTATAAGN
+1133 RARGRGTATAAGN
-1146 VYVDTP
+1146 VYVDTL

-1178 GLFDK
+1178 GLYDK
-1183 LRNSPGMRKNNAPE
+1183 LINARGMRSNNSPQ

>member
-72 VDPIVEAM
+72 VDPIVDAM

-93 DKVTNRAQQAAPTA
+93 DKVTNREQQAAPTA

-134 DLKGERVATV
+134 DLRGGRVATV

-467 GKKTLAHEGGDL
+467 GKKTIAHEGGDL
-479 AARAAGKLG
+479 AARAAGKFG

-528 LKSGQDPS
+528 LKSGQEPS

-550 MGGLVSGISSAIG
+550 LGGLVSGISSAIG
-563 EVLKSLGFEDIG
+563 DVLKSLGFEDIG

-587 QAIDSGITNLET
+587 QAIDSGVTNLET

-668 GKHIKEAAGN
+668 GKRIKEAAGN

-714 GEANAKEI
+714 G
-722 TPELKAPVNSEANAK
+722 
-737 EIAPELKAPVNSE
+737 
-750 ANAKEITPELKA
+750 
-762 PVNSE
+762 
-767 ANAKE
+767 
-772 IAPELKAPVNSEAN
+772 EAN

-852 GNSALQK
+852 GNSALQR

-891 NGRLDVKV
+891 NGNLDVKV
-899 GGLGAEG
+899 GSLGAEG

-931 YSIAATESGGDP
+931 YAIAATESGGNP
-943 NAKSPLTRSPDGKLS
+943 YAKSQT
-958 GGALGM
+958 GALGM
-964 FQFTSIARKET
+964 FQFTGIAREET
-975 GISEQDAFDPVKSAE
+975 GLAEGESFDPVKSAE

-1054 YTPEAGAQGG
+1054 YTPGAGAQGG

-1161 ANNSSYFDQLGA
+1161 ASNSSYFDQLGA

>member
-64 DFVANAPS
+64 DLVANAPS

-80 KRLNLGDVSRIRE
+80 KRLNLGDVSRVVQE
-93 DKVTNRAQQAAPTA
+93 DVALQEPQAKSTTRKGKK
-107 HNPPNRRREAITE
+107 RRKKAITE
-120 DVKAQRLE
+120 DV
-128 TVKLAR
+128 
-134 DLKGERVATV
+134 
-144 DPVSRSVSALNRTI
+144 
-158 ENSRPDFVANAPSV
+158 
-172 DPIVDAMKRLNL
+172 
-184 GDVSRVVQEG
+184 
-194 IAQQEQQAKS
+194 
-204 TTPKGKKRR
+204 
-213 RKAIPED
+213 
-220 IKAQRTEAA
+220 KAQRTEAA
-229 EHAREMFDQ
+229 EHAREMFGQ

-454 LGAKKLV
+454 LGAKRLV

-550 MGGLVSGISSAIG
+550 LGGLVSGISSAIG

-587 QAIDSGITNLET
+587 LAIDSGITNLET

-722 TPELKAPVNSEANAK
+722 TPELKAPVNS
-737 EIAPELKAPVNSE
+737 
-750 ANAKEITPELKA
+750 
-762 PVNSE
+762 
-767 ANAKE
+767 
-772 IAPELKAPVNSEAN
+772 
-786 AKEIT
+786 
-791 PELKAPVNSHQET
+791 HQET

-809 ESDAKQT
+809 ESDAKQS
-816 NIVTRVI
+816 NIATRVI

-837 KETANQIINANAVET
+837 KQTANQIINANAVET
-852 GNSALQK
+852 GNKAAQTIDAALGQSATGKEEALSAYEIDKRRFNNGKDVSLPKLNAAGYQWISDNADYFDELERKYGLEKGILSAVASAESSAGQRTGNPVDKNGNKLSSALGAFQITK
-859 IDKAIGQNSSS
+859 
-870 SSSLNTTGT
+870 GT
-879 RNDIQKAADTYN
+879 REDLGLSDADAMDTRKAAD
-891 NGRLDVKV
+891 
-899 GGLGAEG
+899 GA
-906 KANLDKLAPYFA
+906 
-918 ELENKYGLPEGTL
+918 
-931 YSIAATESGGDP
+931 
-943 NAKSPLTRSPDGKLS
+943 
-958 GGALGM
+958 
-964 FQFTSIARKET
+964 
-975 GISEQDAFDPVKSAE
+975 
-990 AAALLMSKYLKQA
+990 
-1003 NGDLNEAITA
+1003 
-1013 YNAGFGTI
+1013 
-1021 NKWKKG
+1021 
-1027 TGDLSKE
+1027 
-1034 NREYAIKVN
+1034 
-1043 THRARYLGGEI
+1043 ARYLSMLMNRYNGDQGRAIAAYHAGMGHVDKGRVVAGTGE
-1054 YTPEAGAQGG
+1054 YVTR
-1064 AQYGVRGPLPDNAVI
+1064 VRGYQQMLNNGAVYGSKVDHSAPAIYEKIPDNAVI

>member
-28 GIREAVEDLKGGRV
+28 GIREAVEDLKGERV

-64 DFVANAPS
+64 DFVTNAPS
-72 VDPIVEAM
+72 VDPIVDAI

-467 GKKTLAHEGGDL
+467 GKKTIAHEGGDL

-550 MGGLVSGISSAIG
+550 LGGLVSGISSAIG
-563 EVLKSLGFEDIG
+563 DVLKSLGFEDIG

-587 QAIDSGITNLET
+587 HAIDSGITNLET

-668 GKHIKEAAGN
+668 GKHIKEAASN

-722 TPELKAPVNSEANAK
+722 TPELKAPVNS
-737 EIAPELKAPVNSE
+737 
-750 ANAKEITPELKA
+750 
-762 PVNSE
+762 
-767 ANAKE
+767 
-772 IAPELKAPVNSEAN
+772 
-786 AKEIT
+786 
-791 PELKAPVNSHQET
+791 QQGT
-804 SDSKT
+804 SDSKA

-816 NIVTRVI
+816 NIAARVI
-823 NAALDTAK
+823 NAALDMAK

-852 GNSALQK
+852 GNKAAQTIDAALGQSATGKEEALSAYEIDKRRFNNGKDVSLPKLNAAGYQWISDNADYFDELERKYGLEKGILSAVASAESSAGQRTGNPVDKNGNKLSSALGAFQITK
-859 IDKAIGQNSSS
+859 
-870 SSSLNTTGT
+870 GT
-879 RNDIQKAADTYN
+879 REDLGLSDADAMDTRKAAD
-891 NGRLDVKV
+891 
-899 GGLGAEG
+899 GA
-906 KANLDKLAPYFA
+906 
-918 ELENKYGLPEGTL
+918 
-931 YSIAATESGGDP
+931 
-943 NAKSPLTRSPDGKLS
+943 
-958 GGALGM
+958 
-964 FQFTSIARKET
+964 
-975 GISEQDAFDPVKSAE
+975 
-990 AAALLMSKYLKQA
+990 
-1003 NGDLNEAITA
+1003 
-1013 YNAGFGTI
+1013 
-1021 NKWKKG
+1021 
-1027 TGDLSKE
+1027 
-1034 NREYAIKVN
+1034 
-1043 THRARYLGGEI
+1043 ARYLSILMNRYNGDQGRAIAAYHAGMGHVDKGRVVAGTGE
-1054 YTPEAGAQGG
+1054 YVTR
-1064 AQYGVRGPLPDNAVI
+1064 VRGYQQMLNNGAVYGSKVDHSAPAIHEKIPDNAVI

-1146 VYVDTP
+1146 VYVDIP

-1161 ANNSSYFDQLGA
+1161 ASNSSYFDQLGA

-1197 PASTSQVTT
+1197 PASTSKVTT

>member
-80 KRLNLGDVSRIRE
+80 KRLNLGDVSR
-93 DKVTNRAQQAAPTA
+93 
-107 HNPPNRRREAITE
+107 
-120 DVKAQRLE
+120 
-128 TVKLAR
+128 
-134 DLKGERVATV
+134 
-144 DPVSRSVSALNRTI
+144 
-158 ENSRPDFVANAPSV
+158 
-172 DPIVDAMKRLNL
+172 
-184 GDVSRVVQEG
+184 VVQEDV
-194 IAQQEQQAKS
+194 AQQEQRAKS

-220 IKAQRTEAA
+220 VKAQRTEAA
-229 EHAREMFDQ
+229 EHAREMFGQ

-270 ERAEKA
+270 ERAEKD

-335 VGGSLNGA
+335 VGGSLNGT

-402 SALDQI
+402 RALDQI

-550 MGGLVSGISSAIG
+550 LGGLVSGISSAIG
-563 EVLKSLGFEDIG
+563 DVLKSLGFEDIG

-587 QAIDSGITNLET
+587 QAIDSGVTNLET

-621 AVSAWF
+621 AISAWF
-627 SDTSNKLLEKLDAI
+627 SDTTKNLNEKLDAI
-641 KDFFTVDNLKQV
+641 KNFFTVDNLKQV

-668 GKHIKEAAGN
+668 GKYIKEAGS
-678 IWDGVKNLPGKALD
+678 NLWSAAKELSGEVAD
-692 AAVDAVKN
+692 AAVQS
-700 TPAAMIVSKIPNPI
+700 TPVAWVASKLVNK
-714 GEANAKEI
+714 ADAKEV
-722 TPELKAPVNSEANAK
+722 TPELKTPAK
-737 EIAPELKAPVNSE
+737 ERQEDNAP
-750 ANAKEITPELKA
+750 
-762 PVNSE
+762 
-767 ANAKE
+767 
-772 IAPELKAPVNSEAN
+772 
-786 AKEIT
+786 
-791 PELKAPVNSHQET
+791 
-804 SDSKT
+804 KT
-809 ESDAKQT
+809 EYTSKKA
-816 NIVTRVI
+816 NIVTRVV
-823 NAALDTAK
+823 NASLDTAK

-870 SSSLNTTGT
+870 SSSRNTTGT

-891 NGRLDVKV
+891 NGNLDVKV
-899 GGLGAEG
+899 GSLGAEG

-931 YSIAATESGGDP
+931 YAIAATESGGDP

-1054 YTPEAGAQGG
+1054 YTPGAGAQGG
-1064 AQYGVRGPLPDNAVI
+1064 AQYGVREPLPDNAVI

-1161 ANNSSYFDQLGA
+1161 ASNSSYFDQLGA

-1206 AANDLQQPTGRMQI
+1206 AVNDLQQPTGRMQI

>member
-28 GIREAVEDLKGGRV
+28 GIRESVEDLKRGRV

-64 DFVANAPS
+64 DFVA
-72 VDPIVEAM
+72 
-80 KRLNLGDVSRIRE
+80 K
-93 DKVTNRAQQAAPTA
+93 
-107 HNPPNRRREAITE
+107 
-120 DVKAQRLE
+120 
-128 TVKLAR
+128 
-134 DLKGERVATV
+134 
-144 DPVSRSVSALNRTI
+144 
-158 ENSRPDFVANAPSV
+158 APSV

-184 GDVSRVVQEG
+184 GDVSRVVQEDV
-194 IAQQEQQAKS
+194 AQQEQRAKS
-204 TTPKGKKRR
+204 TTPNGKKRR

-220 IKAQRTEAA
+220 VKAQRTEAA
-229 EHAREMFDQ
+229 EHAREMFGQ

-388 EQTSEIKEGNDKIL
+388 DQTSEIKEGNDKIL

-513 VTGWNDTEAQRRAFG
+513 VTGWNDTEAQRRIFG
-528 LKSGQDPS
+528 LKGGEDPS

-668 GKHIKEAAGN
+668 GKHIKEAASN

-722 TPELKAPVNSEANAK
+722 TPELKAPVNS
-737 EIAPELKAPVNSE
+737 
-750 ANAKEITPELKA
+750 
-762 PVNSE
+762 
-767 ANAKE
+767 
-772 IAPELKAPVNSEAN
+772 
-786 AKEIT
+786 
-791 PELKAPVNSHQET
+791 QQGT
-804 SDSKT
+804 SDSKA

-816 NIVTRVI
+816 NIAARVI
-823 NAALDTAK
+823 NAALDMAK

-852 GNSALQK
+852 GNKAAQTIDAALGQSATGNEEALSAYEIDKRRFNNGKDVSLPKLNAAGYQWISDNADYFDELERKYGLEKGILSAVASAESSAGQRTGNPVDKNGNKLSSALGAFQITK
-859 IDKAIGQNSSS
+859 
-870 SSSLNTTGT
+870 GT
-879 RNDIQKAADTYN
+879 REDLGLSDADAMDTRKAAD
-891 NGRLDVKV
+891 
-899 GGLGAEG
+899 GA
-906 KANLDKLAPYFA
+906 
-918 ELENKYGLPEGTL
+918 
-931 YSIAATESGGDP
+931 
-943 NAKSPLTRSPDGKLS
+943 
-958 GGALGM
+958 
-964 FQFTSIARKET
+964 
-975 GISEQDAFDPVKSAE
+975 
-990 AAALLMSKYLKQA
+990 
-1003 NGDLNEAITA
+1003 
-1013 YNAGFGTI
+1013 
-1021 NKWKKG
+1021 
-1027 TGDLSKE
+1027 
-1034 NREYAIKVN
+1034 
-1043 THRARYLGGEI
+1043 ARYLSILMNRYNGDQGRAIAAYHAGMGHVDKGRVVAGTGE
-1054 YTPEAGAQGG
+1054 YVTR
-1064 AQYGVRGPLPDNAVI
+1064 VRGYQQMLNNGAVYGSKVDHSAPAIHEKIPDNAVI

-1161 ANNSSYFDQLGA
+1161 ASNSSYFDQLGA

>member
-28 GIREAVEDLKGGRV
+28 GIREAVEDLKGERV

-64 DFVANAPS
+64 DFVTNAPS
-72 VDPIVEAM
+72 VDPIVDAI

-93 DKVTNRAQQAAPTA
+93 DKVTNREQQAAPTA

-467 GKKTLAHEGGDL
+467 GKKTIAHEGGDL

-607 ISTKFDDYTAKIGD
+607 ISTKFEDYTAKIGD

-772 IAPELKAPVNSEAN
+772 I
-786 AKEIT
+786 T

-899 GGLGAEG
+899 GSLGSEG

-931 YSIAATESGGDP
+931 YAIAATESGGNP
-943 NAKSPLTRSPDGKLS
+943 YAKSQT
-958 GGALGM
+958 GALGM
-964 FQFTSIARKET
+964 FQFTGIAREET
-975 GISEQDAFDPVKSAE
+975 GLAEGESFDPVKSAE

-1054 YTPEAGAQGG
+1054 YTPGAGAQGG

-1146 VYVDTP
+1146 VYVDIP

-1161 ANNSSYFDQLGA
+1161 ASNSSYFDQLGA

-1197 PASTSQVTT
+1197 PASTSKVTT

>member
-50 SVSALNRTIENSRP
+50 SVSALNHTIENSRP
-64 DFVANAPS
+64 DFVA
-72 VDPIVEAM
+72 
-80 KRLNLGDVSRIRE
+80 K
-93 DKVTNRAQQAAPTA
+93 
-107 HNPPNRRREAITE
+107 
-120 DVKAQRLE
+120 
-128 TVKLAR
+128 
-134 DLKGERVATV
+134 
-144 DPVSRSVSALNRTI
+144 
-158 ENSRPDFVANAPSV
+158 APSV

-184 GDVSRVVQEG
+184 GDVSRVVQEDV
-194 IAQQEQQAKS
+194 AQQEQRAKS
-204 TTPKGKKRR
+204 TTPNGKKRR

-220 IKAQRTEAA
+220 VKAQRTEAA
-229 EHAREMFDQ
+229 EHAREMFGQ

-388 EQTSEIKEGNDKIL
+388 DQTSEIKEGNDKIL

-587 QAIDSGITNLET
+587 LAIDSGITNLET

-722 TPELKAPVNSEANAK
+722 TPELKAPVNS
-737 EIAPELKAPVNSE
+737 
-750 ANAKEITPELKA
+750 
-762 PVNSE
+762 
-767 ANAKE
+767 
-772 IAPELKAPVNSEAN
+772 
-786 AKEIT
+786 
-791 PELKAPVNSHQET
+791 HQGT

-816 NIVTRVI
+816 NIAARVI
-823 NAALDTAK
+823 NAALDMAK

-852 GNSALQK
+852 GNKAAQTIDAALGQSATGKEEALSAYEIDKRRFNNGKDVSLPKLNAAGYQWISDNADYFDELERKYGLEKGILSAVASAESSAGQRTGNPVDKNGNKLSSALGAFQITK
-859 IDKAIGQNSSS
+859 
-870 SSSLNTTGT
+870 GT
-879 RNDIQKAADTYN
+879 REDLGLSDADAMDTRKAAD
-891 NGRLDVKV
+891 
-899 GGLGAEG
+899 GA
-906 KANLDKLAPYFA
+906 
-918 ELENKYGLPEGTL
+918 
-931 YSIAATESGGDP
+931 
-943 NAKSPLTRSPDGKLS
+943 
-958 GGALGM
+958 
-964 FQFTSIARKET
+964 
-975 GISEQDAFDPVKSAE
+975 
-990 AAALLMSKYLKQA
+990 
-1003 NGDLNEAITA
+1003 
-1013 YNAGFGTI
+1013 
-1021 NKWKKG
+1021 
-1027 TGDLSKE
+1027 
-1034 NREYAIKVN
+1034 
-1043 THRARYLGGEI
+1043 ARYLSMLMNRYNGDQGRAIAAYHAGMGHVDKGRVVAGTGE
-1054 YTPEAGAQGG
+1054 YVTR
-1064 AQYGVRGPLPDNAVI
+1064 VRGYQQMLNNGAVYGSKIDHSAPAIYEKIPDNAVI

-1161 ANNSSYFDQLGA
+1161 ASNSSYFDQLGA

-1197 PASTSQVTT
+1197 PASTSLVTT

>member
-80 KRLNLGDVSRIRE
+80 KRLNLGDVPRVVQE
-93 DKVTNRAQQAAPTA
+93 DVALQEPQAKSTT
-107 HNPPNRRREAITE
+107 RKGKKRGRKAITE
-120 DVKAQRLE
+120 DV
-128 TVKLAR
+128 
-134 DLKGERVATV
+134 
-144 DPVSRSVSALNRTI
+144 
-158 ENSRPDFVANAPSV
+158 
-172 DPIVDAMKRLNL
+172 
-184 GDVSRVVQEG
+184 
-194 IAQQEQQAKS
+194 
-204 TTPKGKKRR
+204 
-213 RKAIPED
+213 
-220 IKAQRTEAA
+220 KAQRTEAA
-229 EHAREMFDQ
+229 EHAREMFGQ
-238 KGGAQKS
+238 KGGTQKS

-270 ERAEKA
+270 ERAEKT

-351 RGNDDNSRRKG
+351 RGNDDNSRKKG

-368 QNSAD
+368 QSSAD

-388 EQTSEIKEGNDKIL
+388 DQTSEIKEGNDKIL

-422 LFSLLGKGAGGVASL
+422 LFSLLGKGAGGIASL
-437 LMGRGMLKK
+437 IFGRGALKK
-446 AGALAFGA
+446 VGSMALGA
-454 LGAKKLV
+454 LGIKGV
-461 GMLRGG
+461 
-467 GKKTLAHEGGDL
+467 
-479 AARAAGKLG
+479 GKLG
-488 LKAVGKGALRAIPLV
+488 IKAVAKGALRAIPLV

-513 VTGWNDTEAQRRAFG
+513 VTGWNDIEAQRRAFG

-587 QAIDSGITNLET
+587 QAIDSGVTNLET

-621 AVSAWF
+621 AISAWF
-627 SDTSNKLLEKLDAI
+627 SDTTKNLNEKLDAI
-641 KDFFTVDNLKQV
+641 KNFFTVDNLKQV

-668 GKHIKEAAGN
+668 GKYIKEAGS
-678 IWDGVKNLPGKALD
+678 NLWSAAKELSGEVAD
-692 AAVDAVKN
+692 AAVQS
-700 TPAAMIVSKIPNPI
+700 TPVAWVASKLVNK
-714 GEANAKEI
+714 ADAKEV
-722 TPELKAPVNSEANAK
+722 TPELKTPAK
-737 EIAPELKAPVNSE
+737 ESQEDNAP
-750 ANAKEITPELKA
+750 
-762 PVNSE
+762 
-767 ANAKE
+767 
-772 IAPELKAPVNSEAN
+772 
-786 AKEIT
+786 
-791 PELKAPVNSHQET
+791 
-804 SDSKT
+804 KT
-809 ESDAKQT
+809 EYTPKKA
-816 NIVTRVI
+816 NIVTRVV
-823 NAALDTAK
+823 NASLDTAK

-852 GNSALQK
+852 GNRALQK
-859 IDKAIGQNSSS
+859 IDNAIGQNSSS

-891 NGRLDVKV
+891 NGNLDVKV
-899 GGLGAEG
+899 GSLGAEG

-931 YSIAATESGGDP
+931 YAIAATESGGDP
-943 NAKSPLTRSPDGKLS
+943 NAKSTLTRSPNGKLS

-964 FQFTSIARKET
+964 FQFTSVAREET
-975 GISEQDAFDPVKSAE
+975 GLSREDSFNPEKSAE

-1054 YTPEAGAQGG
+1054 YTPGAGAQGG

-1084 LAFTPGDSPFEKG
+1084 LVFTPGDSPFEKG

-1183 LRNSPGMRKNNAPE
+1183 LLNSPGMRKNNAPE

>member
-42 ATVDPVSR
+42 ATVDPVSH
-50 SVSALNRTIENSRP
+50 SVSALNRTIENSMP
-64 DFVANAPS
+64 DFVTNAPS
-72 VDPIVEAM
+72 VAPIVEAM
-80 KRLNLGDVSRIRE
+80 KRLNLGDVSRVVQE
-93 DKVTNRAQQAAPTA
+93 DVALQEPQAKSTTRKGKK
-107 HNPPNRRREAITE
+107 RRKKAITE
-120 DVKAQRLE
+120 DV
-128 TVKLAR
+128 
-134 DLKGERVATV
+134 
-144 DPVSRSVSALNRTI
+144 
-158 ENSRPDFVANAPSV
+158 
-172 DPIVDAMKRLNL
+172 
-184 GDVSRVVQEG
+184 
-194 IAQQEQQAKS
+194 
-204 TTPKGKKRR
+204 
-213 RKAIPED
+213 
-220 IKAQRTEAA
+220 KAQRTEAA
-229 EHAREMFDQ
+229 EHAREMFGQ

-253 RFIGKSGSKA
+253 RFIGKPGSKA

-388 EQTSEIKEGNDKIL
+388 DQTSEIKEGNDKIL

-607 ISTKFDDYTAKIGD
+607 ISTTFSDYTARIGD
-621 AVSAWF
+621 AISAWF
-627 SDTSNKLLEKLDAI
+627 SDTTKNLNEKLDAI
-641 KDFFTVDNLKQV
+641 KNFFTVDNLKQV

-668 GKHIKEAAGN
+668 GKYIKEAGS
-678 IWDGVKNLPGKALD
+678 NLWSAAKELSGEVAD
-692 AAVDAVKN
+692 AAVQS
-700 TPAAMIVSKIPNPI
+700 TPVAWVASKLVNK
-714 GEANAKEI
+714 ADAKEV
-722 TPELKAPVNSEANAK
+722 TPELKTPAK
-737 EIAPELKAPVNSE
+737 ERQEDNAP
-750 ANAKEITPELKA
+750 
-762 PVNSE
+762 
-767 ANAKE
+767 
-772 IAPELKAPVNSEAN
+772 
-786 AKEIT
+786 
-791 PELKAPVNSHQET
+791 
-804 SDSKT
+804 KT
-809 ESDAKQT
+809 EYTSKKA
-816 NIVTRVI
+816 NIVTRVV
-823 NAALDTAK
+823 NASLDTAK

-870 SSSLNTTGT
+870 SSSRNTTGT

-891 NGRLDVKV
+891 NGNLDVKV
-899 GGLGAEG
+899 GSLGAEG

-931 YSIAATESGGDP
+931 YAIAATESGGDP

-1054 YTPEAGAQGG
+1054 YTLGAGAQGG

-1133 RARGKGTATAAGN
+1133 RARGRGTATAAGN

-1178 GLFDK
+1178 GLYDK
-1183 LRNSPGMRKNNAPE
+1183 LINARGMRSNNSPQPD
-1197 PASTSQVTT
+1197 STSQVTT